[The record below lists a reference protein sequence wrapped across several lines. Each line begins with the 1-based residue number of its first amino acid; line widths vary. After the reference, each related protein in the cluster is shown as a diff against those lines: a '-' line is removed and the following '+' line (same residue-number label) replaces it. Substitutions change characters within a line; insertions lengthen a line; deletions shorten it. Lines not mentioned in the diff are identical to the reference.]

1 MSNLN
6 LEAIRSLKSSTPNL
20 SLLQEFKGWG
30 SLKDCFAQGNK
41 DYQELK
47 DLLTEDE
54 YTIAKNSILNAYYT
68 SPEVVSAIWDK
79 LISADFTTGK
89 VLEPSCGTGKFIS
102 LCPVKKDVEFFGV
115 ELDPIPAQI
124 AGLLNPDARIYNQ
137 DFSLVNFPDNYFD
150 LVIGNVPFEAY
161 KVHDPRYNALG
172 LSIHNYFIAKS
183 LDLVKEGGV
192 ICLITSPFTMDS
204 KNTNFREWLSKRAEL
219 ITVFRLPSEAFKASS
234 NTSVS
239 ADVLIL
245 RKNNNGDELKNWINT
260 VDYFYSEVQF
270 FPNTTSTYRCDITCN
285 EYWLQELQGR
295 AREQFSFNPKWNI
308 AHKLLGLPTVNKLYG
323 HGLSCS
329 INRGE
334 YDFLEGIKNVPIPQI
349 FSKSEEVKKEEDEV
363 ILIPQELQ
371 SAKLNSFVVYNNEA
385 YVRDQDE
392 LLKSSVSVD
401 KVKAF
406 KSLYSLTLDVINA
419 QKHLNDEELSHV
431 QAHLKNSYDNFKS
444 EYGELNSQRNI
455 KDLGNDPDFYL
466 VRTLEKI
473 KGKKVVGLADIFSKR
488 VIKQFNNS
496 ATPKTVEDAIILSLN
511 KFGAYNYDFMSLSL
525 GITKETLLNHL
536 VDKELI
542 YFNPNIEVNDYEPK
556 DKYLSGNVYQ
566 KLRDAIKYNLPQNIE
581 ALKKAQP
588 LPMLPS
594 PLSNAEDI
602 KFKCLME
609 LGIDWEE
616 LTDAQKDRVFSKKIE
631 AKIGASWIPKEI
643 YESFCYERL
652 NAQGMVSVSYITSPV
667 ATWYVEPKRSSD
679 YSEFGTKHLS
689 SYEILEKVLNNQNIF
704 VGIYSDKEVNREASV
719 VATEEARAKAS
730 LIKQEWEDWLWSSEE
745 RCVNLCKI
753 YNTKVNIYTSR
764 KYTGEWL
771 TLPGLNPNIKLRP
784 WQLNAIA
791 RIIENRATYLA
802 HDVGLGKSLVMI
814 CGIMELRRLGVCHK
828 PMLVCLNGTEQQ
840 LYNDFKNA
848 YPLSNVLISKGLSG
862 KEDKK
867 LFTASIKTGDFDCVI
882 LTHSQF
888 FQLSLSKEYQVQF
901 LEQERE
907 LLLNFINSDKELQN
921 PKSVGGKIL
930 KKRLD
935 VIDVSIFDAENPEL
949 NSLLVTPIDSGKNAK
964 GKKLTRAQK
973 EEIRKGKSIDALNL
987 RILESKRKYDHID
1000 FEGITDCLV
1009 IDEVHAFKNLAV
1021 ITKLM
1026 NVRGIPTNYSQRAT
1040 DTYTKIL
1047 YTLDNLLNNVVRN
1060 TVGNNGRVIGATG
1073 TVFSN
1078 TLAEIY
1084 NWQRMFQLPLLKELG
1099 IDAFDAWVSQFAEVV
1114 SSAEISPEGIYKSK
1128 TRLKKFSNLSVLH
1141 NTMSQFVDIVTFDMI
1156 GAKAGREHGLI
1167 RPEGKFIDII
1177 AAPSNRQLEFLSEA
1191 LKRAGAIQNGDVDP
1205 TEDNFLKLTTD
1216 LTKAALSMR
1225 LLGDK
1230 SEARESKLHDVA
1242 YNIHKIWL
1250 ETKEFNGVQLAFCDF
1265 STPKNT
1271 VKTSSKIRT
1280 LLINNGGNKEDI
1292 KELMKNGDIEA
1303 LSYALPDEL
1312 NTLIEELVLKLKLSK
1327 FLIPQITNIVEAGRK
1342 VSYNVY
1348 EYVKSLLLLL
1358 GVPESEI
1365 EFIHAHNGAKRA
1377 KLFDKVNN
1385 GEVRVLLGSTSKLGT
1400 GCNVH
1405 KNGLWALHHIDAP
1418 WRPSDIEQ
1426 REGRGIRQLN
1436 GENLGKTLGA
1446 VLVFR
1451 YITER
1456 LDALR
1461 WQTLQW
1467 KQEATKSF
1475 LNGADIDSLED
1486 VDDVCVTFAQV
1497 KSLAT
1502 GNPLLIEE
1510 ANLQQEL
1517 NSLLIQ
1523 ERSHSQQQLGI
1534 AGEISRASNKIKSIL
1549 EKMDAVEIDIKSLAE
1564 TERLTRRISEEEEE
1578 LQAKIQGDEND
1589 LNGLKALLEKATAA
1603 QDEKYIKIYSDAVAQ
1618 SKLVIKELKAKAKEF
1633 ITEEDKTQEAKLKLE
1648 NDAINGQFSLLS
1660 KDAGIAHGTT
1670 RLAGSYRGL
1679 EIYATNFGSSL
1690 NYAVRST
1697 YSKNSYGFPFRVSQD
1712 RLITLNRTNPLQSL
1726 DKWVDELPHYLKR
1739 LENELEGAKTELN
1752 RSESIKGKIFYGL
1765 GRLNEVQVRLMEIRE
1780 IMANNNNVLNIS
1792 LSSDDEECAGE
1803 YVEMGED
1810 LSSDNVNVDL
1820 AIVEDLKSLSFEDY
1834 CGEKNIPNYI
1844 NDIISPQLKEL
1855 RVIRLTKCLEL
1866 SCQENNLMRVALI
1879 YKSCKD
1885 YPEHWIKALKAL
1897 SLDNK
1902 KICIK
1907 TLAKLKAVA

>member
-1 MSNLN
+1 MYANLN
-6 LEAIRSLKSSTPNL
+6 LEAIKSLKSSNPDL
-20 SLLQEFKGWG
+20 SLLSEFKGWG
-30 SLKDCFAQGNK
+30 SLKDCFAEGHK

-47 DLLTEDE
+47 DLLTADE
-54 YTIAKNSILNAYYT
+54 YELAKSSILNAYYT
-68 SPEVVSAIWDK
+68 SNEVISGLWDK
-79 LISADFTTGK
+79 LITAGFTGGK
-89 VLEPSCGTGKFIS
+89 VLEPSCGTGKFLS
-102 LCPVKKDVEFFGV
+102 LCPLKNNVEFTGV

-124 AGLLNPDARIYNQ
+124 AGLLNPNSKIYNSP
-137 DFSLVNFPDNYFD
+137 FEEVSFPDNYFD
-150 LVIGNVPFEAY
+150 LVIGNVPFGAY
-161 KVHDPRYNALG
+161 KVHDPRYNALD

-192 ICLITSPFTMDS
+192 ICLITSPYTLDS

-219 ITVFRLPSEAFKASS
+219 ITVFRLPSEAFKTS
-234 NTSVS
+234 NTEVS

-245 RKNNNGDELKNWINT
+245 KKTSNGDELKNWINT
-260 VDYFYSEVQF
+260 SEYPYSEVQF
-270 FPNTTSTYRCDITCN
+270 FPNTTYRCDITCN
-285 EYWLQELQGR
+285 EYWINELQGR
-295 AREQFSFNPKWNI
+295 AREQFSFNPKYLPPW
-308 AHKLLGLPTVNKLYG
+308 KLLGLPTVNKLYG

-329 INRGE
+329 DNKGS
-334 YDFLEGIKNVPIPQI
+334 YNFLEGIKNVPVPSNLFNLLEI
-349 FSKSEEVKKEEDEV
+349 KKDEV
-363 ILIPQELQ
+363 ILIPSELQ
-371 SAKLNSFVVYNNEA
+371 NSKLNSFVIHNDLV
-385 YVRDQDE
+385 YVREQDV
-392 LLKSSVSVD
+392 LVKSQINID

-406 KSLYSLTLDVINA
+406 KSLHTLTLDVINA
-419 QKHLNDEELSHV
+419 QKHLVDNELSHI
-431 QAHLKNSYDNFKS
+431 QNHLKNSYDNFKCA
-444 EYGELNSQRNI
+444 YGELNSQKNV
-455 KDLGNDPDFYL
+455 KELGNDPDFYL
-466 VRTLEKI
+466 VRTLEKT
-473 KGKKVVGLADIFSKR
+473 KGKKVIGLADIFSRR
-488 VIKQFNNS
+488 VIAKFSND
-496 ATPKTVEDAIILSLN
+496 AAPKTVEDAIILSLN
-511 KFGAYNYDFMSLSL
+511 KFGNYNYKFMATSLN
-525 GITKETLLNHL
+525 INKEELTTLM
-536 VDKELI
+536 VDKGLI
-542 YFNPNIEVNDYEPK
+542 FFNPTLNGGEHEPR
-556 DKYLSGNVYQ
+556 DKYLSGNVYS
-566 KLRDAIKYNLPQNIE
+566 KLEDAIKYNLLGNIE
-581 ALKKAQP
+581 ALKKVQP
-588 LPMLPS
+588 LPMLPTT
-594 PLSNAEDI
+594 NEDI
-602 KFKCLME
+602 KFKCLLE
-609 LGIDWEE
+609 LGINWEE
-616 LTDAQKDRVFSKKIE
+616 LPTEVQNRIFSKRID
-631 AKIGASWIPKEI
+631 AKIGASWIPPHI
-643 YESFCYERL
+643 YSQFCYERL

-689 SYEILEKVLNNQNIF
+689 SYEILEKVLNNQEIK
-704 VGIYSDKEVNREASV
+704 VTIYSDKEVNREDSV

-730 LIKQEWEDWLWSSEE
+730 LIKQEWKDWLWSSEE

-753 YNTKVNIYTSR
+753 YNTEVNVYTAR
-764 KYTGEWL
+764 KYDGSWL
-771 TLPGLNPNIKLRP
+771 ELPGLNPKIKLRP

-814 CGIMELRRLGVCHK
+814 CGIMELRRLGICHK

-840 LYNDFKNA
+840 LYNDFKDA
-848 YPLSNVLISKGLSG
+848 YPLANILISKGLSS

-867 LFTASIKTGDFDCVI
+867 LFTASIKTGDFDCVL

-888 FQLSLSKEYQVQF
+888 FQLSLGKEYQVQF

-907 LLLNFINSDKELQN
+907 LLLNFINSDRELQN

-930 KKRLD
+930 KKRLES
-935 VIDVSIFDAENPEL
+935 VEMSIFDAENPEL
-949 NSLLVTPIDSGKNAK
+949 NNLTVVSADSGKNAK

-987 RILESKRKYDHID
+987 KILESKRKYDHVT

-1009 IDEVHAFKNLAV
+1009 IDEVHQFKNLAV

-1026 NVRGIPTNYSQRAT
+1026 NVRGIPTSHSQRAT

-1047 YTLDNLLNNVVRN
+1047 YTLDNLLNKAVKNS
-1060 TVGNNGRVIGATG
+1060 VGNGRVIGATG
-1073 TVFSN
+1073 TIFSN

-1191 LKRAGAIQNGDVDP
+1191 LKRAEAIQNGDIDP

-1242 YNIHKIWL
+1242 YNIHRIWE

-1271 VKTSSKIRT
+1271 VKTSAKIKN
-1280 LLINNGGNKEDI
+1280 LLVNSGANKEDV
-1292 KELMKNGDIEA
+1292 KELMKSGDIEA
-1303 LSYALPDEL
+1303 LSYALP
-1312 NTLIEELVLKLKLSK
+1312 EELPLLTEELILKLKLSK
-1327 FLIPQITNIVEAGRK
+1327 FLIPRISSIIEAGK
-1342 VSYNVY
+1342 KISYNVY

-1358 GVPESEI
+1358 GIPENEI

-1405 KNGLWALHHIDAP
+1405 KGGLWALHHIDAP

-1436 GENLGKTLGA
+1436 GEYLGKTLGA

-1451 YITER
+1451 YITEK

-1486 VDDVCVTFAQV
+1486 VDDVCLTFAQV

-1510 ANLQQEL
+1510 TNLQNEL

-1534 AGEISRASNKIKSIL
+1534 TGEISRASNKIKSIL

-1589 LNGLKALLEKATAA
+1589 LNGLKALLEKATTAK
-1603 QDEKYIKIYSDAVAQ
+1603 DEKYVEIYSNAINE
-1618 SKLVIKELKAKAKEF
+1618 SKLRIKELKTKVKEF
-1633 ITEEDKTQEAKLKLE
+1633 LTEEDKVQEAKLKQE
-1648 NDAINGQFSLLS
+1648 SNAISAQFSLLS

-1690 NYAVRST
+1690 NYAIEST
-1697 YSKNSYGFPFRVSQD
+1697 YSKKSYGFPFRVSQD

-1739 LENELEGAKTELN
+1739 LENELEGAKVELN
-1752 RSESIKGKIFYGL
+1752 RAESIKGKIFYGL

-1780 IMANNNNVLNIS
+1780 IMADNKNVLNVNHGDCEGENENS
-1792 LSSDDEECAGE
+1792 AEEYLE
-1803 YVEMGED
+1803 DD
-1810 LSSDNVNVDL
+1810 LSSTEVGVNL
-1820 AIVEDLKSLSFEDY
+1820 EIVEELKNLTFEDY
-1834 CGEKNIPNYI
+1834 CSEKNIPDYVSN
-1844 NDIISPQLKEL
+1844 IIAPQLKEL
-1855 RVIRLTKCLEL
+1855 RIIKLTRSLEV

>member
-20 SLLQEFKGWG
+20 SLLQELKGWG
-30 SLKDCFAQGNK
+30 SLKDCFAEGHK

-47 DLLTEDE
+47 DLLTADE
-54 YTIAKNSILNAYYT
+54 YELARRSILNAYYT
-68 SPEVVSAIWDK
+68 SNEVISGLWDK
-79 LISADFTTGK
+79 LITAGFTGGK
-89 VLEPSCGTGKFIS
+89 VLEPSCGTGKFIN

-124 AGLLNPDARIYNQ
+124 AGLLNPTAKIYNSP
-137 DFSLVNFPDNYFD
+137 FEEVSFPDNYFD
-150 LVIGNVPFEAY
+150 LVIGNVPFGAY
-161 KVHDPRYNALG
+161 KVHDPRYNALD

-204 KNTNFREWLSKRAEL
+204 KNTNFREWLSKSSEL
-219 ITVFRLPSEAFKASS
+219 ITAFRLPSEAFKTSS
-234 NTSVS
+234 NTEVS

-323 HGLSCS
+323 TGLSCS
-329 INRGE
+329 DNKGG
-334 YDFLEGIKNVPIPQI
+334 YDFLEGIKNVPVPQI
-349 FSKSEEVKKEEDEV
+349 FSNEGVKKEEGRV

-371 SAKLNSFVVYNNEA
+371 SAKLNSFVILNNEV
-385 YVRDQDE
+385 YIREQDE
-392 LLKSSVSVD
+392 LIKSSVNID
-401 KVKAF
+401 KVNAF
-406 KSLYSLTLDVINA
+406 KSLHTLTLDVINA
-419 QKHLNDEELSHV
+419 QKHLVDNELSHV
-431 QAHLKNSYDNFKS
+431 QLHLKNSYDNFKS
-444 EYGELNSQRNI
+444 EYGELNSARNI
-455 KDLGNDPDFYL
+455 KELSQDPDFYL
-466 VRTLEKI
+466 VRTLEKL
-473 KGKKVVGLADIFSKR
+473 KGKKVIGLADVFSKR
-488 VIKQFNNS
+488 VIKQFDNTT
-496 ATPKTVEDAIILSLN
+496 APKTVEDAIILSLN
-511 KFGAYNYDFMSLSL
+511 KFGNYNYEFMSNSL
-525 GITKETLLNHL
+525 NINKEELTTLM
-536 VDKELI
+536 VDKGLI
-542 YFNPNIEVNDYEPK
+542 YFNPSIEVNDYEEK
-556 DKYLSGNVYQ
+556 DKYLSGNVYA
-566 KLRDAIKYNLPQNIE
+566 KLVDAIKYDLKNNVE
-581 ALKKAQP
+581 ALKKVQP
-588 LPMLPS
+588 LPMLPTT
-594 PLSNAEDI
+594 NEDI
-602 KFKCLME
+602 KFKCLLE
-609 LGIDWEE
+609 LGINWEE
-616 LTDAQKDRVFSKKIE
+616 LPTEVQNRIFSKRID
-631 AKIGASWIPKEI
+631 AKIGASWIPPHI
-643 YESFCYERL
+643 YSQFCYERL

-730 LIKQEWEDWLWSSEE
+730 LIKQEWKDWLWSSEE
-745 RCVNLCKI
+745 RCVLLCKI
-753 YNTKVNIYTSR
+753 YNTEVNVYTAR
-764 KYTGEWL
+764 KYDGSWL
-771 TLPGLNPNIKLRP
+771 ELPGLNPKIKLRP

-814 CGIMELRRLGVCHK
+814 CGIMELRRLGICHK

-840 LYNDFKNA
+840 LYNDFKDA
-848 YPLSNVLISKGLSG
+848 YPLANILISKGLSS

-907 LLLNFINSDKELQN
+907 LLLNFINSDRELQN

-930 KKRLD
+930 KKRLES
-935 VIDVSIFDAENPEL
+935 VEMSIFDAENPEL
-949 NSLLVTPIDSGKNAK
+949 NNLTVVSADSGKNAK

-987 RILESKRKYDHID
+987 KILESKRKYDHVT

-1009 IDEVHAFKNLAV
+1009 IDEVHQFKNLAV

-1026 NVRGIPTNYSQRAT
+1026 NVRGIPTSHSQRAT

-1047 YTLDNLLNNVVRN
+1047 YTLDNLLNKAVKNS
-1060 TVGNNGRVIGATG
+1060 VGNGRVIGATG
-1073 TVFSN
+1073 TIFSN

-1114 SSAEISPEGIYKSK
+1114 SSAEISPEGVYKIK

-1156 GAKAGREHGLI
+1156 GAGNGKEHGLI
-1167 RPEGKFIDII
+1167 RPEGRFIDII
-1177 AAPSNRQLEFLSEA
+1177 ATPSDPQLLFLKNA
-1191 LKRAGAIQNGDVDP
+1191 MKRADAIQSGDVDP

-1242 YNIHKIWL
+1242 YNIFHIWQ

-1475 LNGADIDSLED
+1475 LNGADIDCLED
-1486 VDDVCVTFAQV
+1486 VDDVCYSFAQV

-1510 ANLQQEL
+1510 TNLQNEL

-1534 AGEISRASNKIKSIL
+1534 TGEISRASNKIKSIL

-1589 LNGLKALLEKATAA
+1589 LNGLKALLEKATTAK
-1603 QDEKYIKIYSDAVAQ
+1603 DEKYVEIYSNAINE
-1618 SKLVIKELKAKAKEF
+1618 SKLRIKELKTKVKEF
-1633 ITEEDKTQEAKLKLE
+1633 LTEEDKVQEAKLKQE
-1648 NDAINGQFSLLS
+1648 SNAISAQFSLLS

-1690 NYAVRST
+1690 NYAIEST
-1697 YSKNSYGFPFRVSQD
+1697 YSKKSYGFPFRVSQD

-1780 IMANNNNVLNIS
+1780 IMANNKNVLNVNHG
-1792 LSSDDEECAGE
+1792 DCDGENENGTEEYLE
-1803 YVEMGED
+1803 DD
-1810 LSSDNVNVDL
+1810 LSSTEVGVNL
-1820 AIVEDLKSLSFEDY
+1820 EIVEELKNLTFEDY
-1834 CGEKNIPNYI
+1834 CSEKNIPDYVSN
-1844 NDIISPQLKEL
+1844 IIAPQLKEL
-1855 RVIRLTKCLEL
+1855 RIIKLTRSLEV

-1879 YKSCKD
+1879 YKSCRD
-1885 YPEHWIKALKAL
+1885 YPQHWTAALKAL
-1897 SLDNK
+1897 SLENK
-1902 KICIK
+1902 KVCIK

>member
-20 SLLQEFKGWG
+20 SLLQSFKGWG
-30 SLKDCFAQGNK
+30 SLKDCFAEGHK

-47 DLLTEDE
+47 DLLTADE
-54 YTIAKNSILNAYYT
+54 YELARRSILNAYYT
-68 SPEVVSAIWDK
+68 SNEVISGLWDK
-79 LISADFTTGK
+79 LITAGFSGGK
-89 VLEPSCGTGKFIS
+89 VLEPSCGTGKFLS
-102 LCPVKKDVEFFGV
+102 LCPLKNNVEFTGV

-124 AGLLNPDARIYNQ
+124 AGLLNPNSKIYNSP
-137 DFSLVNFPDNYFD
+137 FEEVSFPDNYFD
-150 LVIGNVPFEAY
+150 LVIGNVPFGAY
-161 KVHDPRYNALG
+161 KVHDPRYNALD

-204 KNTNFREWLSKRAEL
+204 KNTNFREWLSKSSEL
-219 ITVFRLPSEAFKASS
+219 ITAFRLPSEAFKASS

-245 RKNNNGDELKNWINT
+245 RKCISANGHYSWDDAIITEEYKYSQKN
-260 VDYFYSEVQF
+260 F
-270 FPNTTSTYRCDITCN
+270 FDLPSWGENFRAEITCN
-285 EYWLQELQGR
+285 KYWINELTDR
-295 AREQFSFNPKWNI
+295 VSCDCFYPHR
-308 AHKLLGLPTVNKLYG
+308 LLGLPTVNKLYG
-323 HGLSCS
+323 TGLSCS
-329 INRGE
+329 DNKGG
-334 YDFLEGIKNVPIPQI
+334 YDFLEGIKNVPVPQI
-349 FSKSEEVKKEEDEV
+349 FSNEGVKKEEGRV

-371 SAKLNSFVVYNNEA
+371 SAKLNSFVILNNEV
-385 YVRDQDE
+385 YIREQDE
-392 LLKSSVSVD
+392 LIKSSVNID
-401 KVKAF
+401 KVNAF
-406 KSLYSLTLDVINA
+406 KSLHTLTLDVINA
-419 QKHLNDEELSHV
+419 QKHLVDNELSHV
-431 QAHLKNSYDNFKS
+431 QLHLKNSYDNFKS
-444 EYGELNSQRNI
+444 EYGELNSARNI
-455 KDLGNDPDFYL
+455 KELSQDPDFYL
-466 VRTLEKI
+466 VRTLEKV
-473 KGKKVVGLADIFSKR
+473 KGKKVIGLADVFSKR
-488 VIKQFNNS
+488 VIKQFDNTT
-496 ATPKTVEDAIILSLN
+496 APKTVEDAIILSLN
-511 KFGAYNYDFMSLSL
+511 KFGNYNYEFMSNSL
-525 GITKETLLNHL
+525 NINKEELTTLM
-536 VDKELI
+536 VDKGLI
-542 YFNPNIEVNDYEPK
+542 YFNPSIEVNDYEEK
-556 DKYLSGNVYQ
+556 DKYLSGNVYA
-566 KLRDAIKYNLPQNIE
+566 KLVDAIKYDLKNNVE
-581 ALKKAQP
+581 ALKKVQP
-588 LPMLPS
+588 LPMLPTT
-594 PLSNAEDI
+594 NEDI
-602 KFKCLME
+602 KFKCLLE
-609 LGIDWEE
+609 LGINWEE
-616 LTDAQKDRVFSKKIE
+616 LPTEVQNRIFSKRID
-631 AKIGASWIPKEI
+631 AKIGASWIPPHI
-643 YESFCYERL
+643 YSQFCYERL

-689 SYEILEKVLNNQNIF
+689 SYEILEKVLNNQDIKVTVSEN
-704 VGIYSDKEVNREASV
+704 KKVNKEASV

-730 LIKQEWEDWLWSSEE
+730 LIKQEWKDWLWSSEE
-745 RCVNLCKI
+745 RCVLLCKI
-753 YNTKVNIYTSR
+753 YNTEVNVYTAR
-764 KYTGEWL
+764 KYDGSWL
-771 TLPGLNPNIKLRP
+771 ELPGLNPKIKLRP

-814 CGIMELRRLGVCHK
+814 CGIMELRRLGICHK

-840 LYNDFKNA
+840 LYNDFKDA
-848 YPLSNVLISKGLSG
+848 YPLANILISKGLSS

-867 LFTASIKTGDFDCVI
+867 LFTASIKTGDFDCVL

-888 FQLSLSKEYQVQF
+888 FQLSLGKEYQVQF

-907 LLLNFINSDKELQN
+907 LLLNFINSDRELQN

-930 KKRLD
+930 KKRLES
-935 VIDVSIFDAENPEL
+935 VEMSIFDAENPEL
-949 NSLLVTPIDSGKNAK
+949 NNLTVVSADSGKNAK
-964 GKKLTRAQK
+964 GKKLTCAQK

-987 RILESKRKYDHID
+987 KILESKRKYDHVT

-1009 IDEVHAFKNLAV
+1009 IDEVHQFKNLAV
-1021 ITKLM
+1021 KTELM
-1026 NVRGIPTNYSQRAT
+1026 NVRGIPTSHSQRAT

-1047 YTLDNLLNNVVRN
+1047 YTLDDLLNKAVKN
-1060 TVGNNGRVIGATG
+1060 TVGNGRVIGATG
-1073 TVFSN
+1073 TIFSN

-1114 SSAEISPEGIYKSK
+1114 SSAEISPEGVYKSK
-1128 TRLKKFSNLSVLH
+1128 KRLKKFSNLSVLH

-1177 AAPSNRQLEFLSEA
+1177 AAPSNRQLEFLSGA
-1191 LKRAGAIQNGDVDP
+1191 LKRAEAIQNGDIDP

-1271 VKTSSKIRT
+1271 VKTSAKIKN
-1280 LLINNGGNKEDI
+1280 LLINNGGNKKDV
-1292 KELMKNGDIEA
+1292 KELMKSGDIEA
-1303 LSYALPDEL
+1303 LSYALP
-1312 NTLIEELVLKLKLSK
+1312 EELPLLTEELILKLKLSK
-1327 FLIPQITNIVEAGRK
+1327 FLIPQISSIIEAGK
-1342 VSYNVY
+1342 KISYNVY

-1358 GVPESEI
+1358 GIPENEI

-1405 KNGLWALHHIDAP
+1405 KGGLWALHHIDAP

-1436 GENLGKTLGA
+1436 GEYLGLCLKN

-1510 ANLQQEL
+1510 TNLQQEL

-1589 LNGLKALLEKATAA
+1589 LNGLKALLEKATTAK
-1603 QDEKYIKIYSDAVAQ
+1603 DEKYVEIYSNAINE
-1618 SKLVIKELKAKAKEF
+1618 SKLRIKELKTKVKEF
-1633 ITEEDKTQEAKLKLE
+1633 LTEEDKVQEAKLKQE
-1648 NDAINGQFSLLS
+1648 SNAISAQFSLLG

-1690 NYAVRST
+1690 NYAIEST
-1697 YSKNSYGFPFRVSQD
+1697 YSQKSYGFPFRVSQD

-1780 IMANNNNVLNIS
+1780 IMADNKNVLNVNHGDREGENENS
-1792 LSSDDEECAGE
+1792 AEEYLE
-1803 YVEMGED
+1803 DD
-1810 LSSDNVNVDL
+1810 LSSTEVGVNL
-1820 AIVEDLKSLSFEDY
+1820 EIVEELKNLTFEDY
-1834 CGEKNIPNYI
+1834 CSEKNIPDYVSN
-1844 NDIISPQLKEL
+1844 IIAPQLKEL
-1855 RVIRLTKCLEL
+1855 RIIKLTRSLEV

-1879 YKSCKD
+1879 YKSCRD
-1885 YPEHWIKALKAL
+1885 YPQHWTAALKAL
-1897 SLDNK
+1897 SLENK
-1902 KICIK
+1902 KVCIK

>member
-1 MSNLN
+1 MYANPN

-20 SLLQEFKGWG
+20 NLLSEFKGWG
-30 SLKDCFAQGNK
+30 SLKDVFAEGNK
-41 DYQELK
+41 DYHELK
-47 DLLTEDE
+47 SLLTEEE
-54 YTIAKNSILNAYYT
+54 YNLAKGSILNAHYT
-68 SPEVVSAIWDK
+68 SDDVIWELWQK
-79 LISADFTTGK
+79 IEEMGFVGGK

-102 LCPVKKDVEFFGV
+102 GCSTYLRKNTEFYGI

-124 AGLLNPDARIYNQ
+124 AGLLNPAAKIYNQ
-137 DFSLVNFPDNYFD
+137 DFSLVSFPDNYFD
-150 LVIGNVPFEAY
+150 LIIGNVPFGAY
-161 KVHDPRYNALG
+161 KIHDPRYNALD

-183 LDLVKEGGV
+183 LDLVREGGV
-192 ICLITSPFTMDS
+192 LCLITSPFTMDS
-204 KNTNFREWLSKRAEL
+204 KNAKFREYLAKKSEL
-219 ITVFRLPSEAFKASS
+219 ITAFRLPSEAFKTSS
-234 NTSVS
+234 NTEVS

-245 RKNNNGDELKNWINT
+245 KKSSNGDELKNWINS
-260 VDYFYSEVQF
+260 VEYNYSQQSF
-270 FPNTTSTYRCDITCN
+270 FSDSERFTSEITCN
-285 EYWLQELQGR
+285 EYWLRELQGR
-295 AREQFSFNPKWNI
+295 AREQFSFNPKYAY

-329 INRGE
+329 DNKGE
-334 YDFLEGIKNVPIPQI
+334 YNFLEKIKEVPVPQI
-349 FSKSEEVKKEEDEV
+349 FSKEEVKKDEV
-363 ILIPQELQ
+363 ILIPAELQ
-371 SAKLNSFVVYNNEA
+371 SAKLNSFVFYRGNLFIRE
-385 YVRDQDE
+385 QDE
-392 LLKSSVSVD
+392 LVCTAVDNSKVVS
-401 KVKAF
+401 F
-406 KSLYSLTLDVINA
+406 KSLHKLTLDVIEA
-419 QKHLNDEELSHV
+419 QKNLNDEELSFT
-431 QAHLKNSYDNFKS
+431 QELLKLAYENFKLM
-444 EYGELNSQRNI
+444 YGELTSQRNI

-466 VRTLEKI
+466 VRTLEKT
-473 KGKKVVGLADIFSKR
+473 KNRKVIGLADIFSKR
-488 VIKQFNNS
+488 VIAKFSNN
-496 ATPKTVEDAIILSLN
+496 AAPKTVEDAVILSLN
-511 KFGAYNYDFMSLSL
+511 KFGAYNYEFMATSLN
-525 GITKETLLNHL
+525 ITKEELIKTLE
-536 VDKELI
+536 DKELI
-542 YFNPNIEVNDYEPK
+542 YFNPSIEINDYEEK

-566 KLRDAIKYNLPQNIE
+566 KLKDAEKYNLPRNIE
-581 ALKKAQP
+581 ALKKVQP

-594 PLSNAEDI
+594 PTVNSEDI

-609 LGIDWEE
+609 LGINWEN
-616 LTDAQKDRVFSKKIE
+616 LTPEVQTRIFSKKIE
-631 AKIGASWIPKEI
+631 AKIGASWIPAKF
-643 YESFCYERL
+643 YEAFCYEQL
-652 NAQGMVSVSYITSPV
+652 NAQGIVNISYIASPV
-667 ATWYVEPKRSSD
+667 ATWYVDPRKSGD
-679 YSEFGTKHLS
+679 NSEFGTKHLS
-689 SYEILEKVLNNQNIF
+689 SYEILEKVLNNQEIK
-704 VGIYSDKEVNREASV
+704 VTIYSDKEIDREASV
-719 VATEEARAKAS
+719 VATEEARAKSS
-730 LIKQEWEDWLWSSEE
+730 LIKQEWKDWLWSSEE
-745 RCVNLCKI
+745 RCLELCKI
-753 YNTKVNIYTSR
+753 YNTTVNIYTSR
-764 KYTGEWL
+764 KYDGNWL
-771 TLPGLNPNIKLRP
+771 ELPGLNPSIKLRP

-814 CGIMELRRLGVCHK
+814 CGIMELRRLGICHK

-848 YPLSNVLISKGLSG
+848 YPLANVLISKGLSS

-935 VIDVSIFDAENPEL
+935 VIDISIFDAENPEL
-949 NSLLVTPIDSGKNAK
+949 NSLTVVSKEDNKSK
-964 GKKLTRAQK
+964 GKKLTRQQK

-1009 IDEVHAFKNLAV
+1009 IDEVHQFKNLAV
-1021 ITKLM
+1021 VTKLM
-1026 NVRGIPTNYSQRAT
+1026 NVRGIPTAYSQRAT

-1047 YTLDNLLNNVVRN
+1047 YTLDNLLNKAIKN
-1060 TVGNNGRVIGATG
+1060 TVGNGRVIGATG
-1073 TVFSN
+1073 TIFSN

-1084 NWQRMFQLPLLKELG
+1084 NWQRMFQLTLLKELG

-1114 SSAEISPEGIYKSK
+1114 SSAEISPEGVYKIK

-1156 GAKAGREHGLI
+1156 GAKGGREHGLV
-1167 RPEGKFIDII
+1167 RPEGIFIDII
-1177 AAPSNRQLEFLSEA
+1177 ATPSNRQLEFLSEA
-1191 LKRAGAIQNGDVDP
+1191 LKRAKKIQDGDVDP
-1205 TEDNFLKLTTD
+1205 TEDNFLKLTSD

-1230 SEARESKLHDVA
+1230 QEARESKLHDVA

-1250 ETKEFNGVQLAFCDF
+1250 ETKEFNGTQLAFCDF

-1271 VKTSSKIRT
+1271 VKTSSKIRY
-1280 LLINNGGNKEDI
+1280 LLINNGGNKEEI
-1292 KELMKNGDIEA
+1292 KTLGDEIEA
-1303 LSYALPDEL
+1303 LSYALPEEL
-1312 NTLIEELVLKLKLSK
+1312 PTLIEELVLKLKLSK
-1327 FLIPQITNIVEAGRK
+1327 FLIPQIQNIVEAGK
-1342 VSYNVY
+1342 KISYNVY

-1377 KLFDKVNN
+1377 KLFDRVNA
-1385 GEVRVLLGSTSKLGT
+1385 GEVRILLGSTSKLGT

-1436 GENLGKTLGA
+1436 GENLGKTLDNC
-1446 VLVFR
+1446 LVFR

-1486 VDDVCVTFAQV
+1486 VDDVCYSFAQV

-1510 ANLQQEL
+1510 TNLQNEL

-1534 AGEISRASNKIKSIL
+1534 SGDISRATNRIKEIL
-1549 EKMDAVEIDIKSLAE
+1549 NNIDAVELDIKFLAE

-1578 LQAKIQGDEND
+1578 LLAKISANEQD
-1589 LNGLKALLEKATAA
+1589 LNGLKALLEKATKA
-1603 QDEKYIKIYSDAVAQ
+1603 QDSKYVEIYSNAINE
-1618 SKLVIKELKAKAKEF
+1618 SKLRIKELKTKVKEF
-1633 ITEEDKTQEAKLKLE
+1633 LTEEDKLQEARLKQE
-1648 NDAINGQFSLLS
+1648 SGAISGQFALLS

-1670 RLAGSYRGL
+1670 RLAGSYRNL

-1697 YSKNSYGFPFRVSQD
+1697 FSKNTYGFPFKISQD
-1712 RLITLNRTNPLQSL
+1712 RFLSLNRTNPLQSL
-1726 DKWVDELPHYLKR
+1726 DKWVDELPTYLVR
-1739 LENELEGAKTELN
+1739 LNGELERVRIELN
-1752 RSESIKGKIFYGL
+1752 RAESIKGKIFHGL
-1765 GRLNEVQVRLMEIRE
+1765 GRLNEVQARLMEIRE
-1780 IMANNNNVLNIS
+1780 EMANDNNVLNV
-1792 LSSDDEECAGE
+1792 SSSSCDDNEECNIGE
-1803 YVEMGED
+1803 YLED
-1810 LSSDNVNVDL
+1810 ELSSDNVNVDL
-1820 AIVEDLKSLSFEDY
+1820 AIVEELKNLSFEDY

-1844 NDIISPQLKEL
+1844 SDFITPQLKEL
-1855 RVIRLTKCLEL
+1855 RVIKLTRCLEL
-1866 SCQENNLMRVALI
+1866 SCKENNLMRVAMI

-1885 YPEHWIKALKAL
+1885 YPQHWASALKSL
-1897 SLDNK
+1897 SLEEK
-1902 KICIK
+1902 KVCIK
-1907 TLAKLKAVA
+1907 TLAKLKSAV

>member
-20 SLLQEFKGWG
+20 SLLQSFKGWG
-30 SLKDCFAQGNK
+30 SLKDCFAEGHK

-47 DLLTEDE
+47 DLLTADE
-54 YTIAKNSILNAYYT
+54 YELARRSILNAYYT
-68 SPEVVSAIWDK
+68 SNEVISGLWDK
-79 LISADFTTGK
+79 LITAGFTGGK

-150 LVIGNVPFEAY
+150 LVIGNVPFGNY
-161 KVHDPRYNALG
+161 KIHDSRYDALD

-183 LDLVKEGGV
+183 LDLVREGGV

-204 KNTNFREWLSKRAEL
+204 KNTKFREWLSKRSEL
-219 ITVFRLPSEAFKASS
+219 VTAFRLPSEAFKASS

-245 RKNNNGDELKNWINT
+245 RKCISANGHYSWDDAIITEEYKYSQKN
-260 VDYFYSEVQF
+260 F
-270 FPNTTSTYRCDITCN
+270 FDLPSWGENFRAEITCN
-285 EYWLQELQGR
+285 KYWINELTDR
-295 AREQFSFNPKWNI
+295 VSCDCFYPHR
-308 AHKLLGLPTVNKLYG
+308 LLGLPTVNKLYG
-323 HGLSCS
+323 TGLSCS
-329 INRGE
+329 DNKGG
-334 YDFLEGIKNVPIPQI
+334 YDFLEGIKNVPVPQI
-349 FSKSEEVKKEEDEV
+349 FSNEGVKKEEGRV

-371 SAKLNSFVVYNNEA
+371 SAKLNSFVILNNEV
-385 YVRDQDE
+385 YIREQDE
-392 LLKSSVSVD
+392 LIKSSVNID
-401 KVKAF
+401 KVNAF
-406 KSLYSLTLDVINA
+406 KSLHTLTLDVINA
-419 QKHLNDEELSHV
+419 QKHLVDNELSHV
-431 QAHLKNSYDNFKS
+431 QQHLKNSYDNFKS
-444 EYGELNSQRNI
+444 EYGELNSARNI
-455 KDLGNDPDFYL
+455 KELSQDPDFYL
-466 VRTLEKI
+466 VRTLEKV
-473 KGKKVVGLADIFSKR
+473 KGKKVIGLADVFSKR
-488 VIKQFNNS
+488 VIKQFDNN
-496 ATPKTVEDAIILSLN
+496 AVPKTVEDAIILSLN
-511 KFGAYNYDFMSLSL
+511 KFGNYNYEFMSNSL
-525 GITKETLLNHL
+525 NINKEELTTLM
-536 VDKELI
+536 VDKGLI
-542 YFNPNIEVNDYEPK
+542 YFNPSIEVNDYEEK
-556 DKYLSGNVYQ
+556 DKYLSGNVYA
-566 KLRDAIKYNLPQNIE
+566 KLVDAIKYDLKNNVE
-581 ALKKAQP
+581 ALKKVQP
-588 LPMLPS
+588 LPMLPTT
-594 PLSNAEDI
+594 NEDI
-602 KFKCLME
+602 KFKCLLE
-609 LGIDWEE
+609 LGINWEE
-616 LTDAQKDRVFSKKIE
+616 LPTEVQNRIFSKRID
-631 AKIGASWIPKEI
+631 AKIGASWIPPHI
-643 YESFCYERL
+643 YSQFCYERL

-689 SYEILEKVLNNQNIF
+689 SYEILEKVLNNQEIKVTVSEN
-704 VGIYSDKEVNREASV
+704 KKVNKEASV

-745 RCVNLCKI
+745 RCVLLCKI
-753 YNTKVNIYTSR
+753 YNTEVNVYTAR
-764 KYTGEWL
+764 KYDGSWL
-771 TLPGLNPNIKLRP
+771 ELPGLNPKIKLRP

-814 CGIMELRRLGVCHK
+814 CGIMELRRLGICHK

-840 LYNDFKNA
+840 LYNDFKDA
-848 YPLSNVLISKGLSG
+848 YPLANILISKGLSS

-907 LLLNFINSDKELQN
+907 LLLNFINSDRELQN

-930 KKRLD
+930 KKRLES
-935 VIDVSIFDAENPEL
+935 VEMSIFDAENPEL
-949 NSLLVTPIDSGKNAK
+949 NNLTVVSADSGKNAK

-1047 YTLDNLLNNVVRN
+1047 YTLDNLLNKAVKN
-1060 TVGNNGRVIGATG
+1060 TVGNGRVIGATG
-1073 TVFSN
+1073 TIFSN

-1114 SSAEISPEGIYKSK
+1114 SSAEISPEGVYKSK

-1156 GAKAGREHGLI
+1156 GAGREHGLI

-1177 AAPSNRQLEFLSEA
+1177 AAPSNRQLEFLSGA
-1191 LKRAGAIQNGDVDP
+1191 LKRAEAIQNGDIDP

-1271 VKTSSKIRT
+1271 VKTSAKIKN
-1280 LLINNGGNKEDI
+1280 LLINNGGNKKDV
-1292 KELMKNGDIEA
+1292 KELMKSGDIEA
-1303 LSYALPDEL
+1303 LSYALP
-1312 NTLIEELVLKLKLSK
+1312 EELPLLTEELILKLKLSK
-1327 FLIPQITNIVEAGRK
+1327 FLIPQISSIIEAGK
-1342 VSYNVY
+1342 KISYNVY
-1348 EYVKSLLLLL
+1348 EYIKSLLLLL
-1358 GVPESEI
+1358 GIPENEI
-1365 EFIHAHNGAKRA
+1365 EFIHAHNGVKRS

-1405 KNGLWALHHIDAP
+1405 KGGLWALHHIDAP

-1436 GENLGKTLGA
+1436 GEYLGLCLKN

-1486 VDDVCVTFAQV
+1486 VDDVCLTFAQV

-1510 ANLQQEL
+1510 TNLQQEL

-1589 LNGLKALLEKATAA
+1589 LNGLKALLEKATTAK
-1603 QDEKYIKIYSDAVAQ
+1603 DEKYVEIYSNAINE
-1618 SKLVIKELKAKAKEF
+1618 SKLRIKELKTKVKEF
-1633 ITEEDKTQEAKLKLE
+1633 LTEEDKVQEAKLKQE
-1648 NDAINGQFSLLS
+1648 SNAISAQFSLLS

-1690 NYAVRST
+1690 NYAIEST
-1697 YSKNSYGFPFRVSQD
+1697 YSKKSYGFPFRVSQD

-1780 IMANNNNVLNIS
+1780 IMANNKNVLNVNHG
-1792 LSSDDEECAGE
+1792 DCDGENENGTEEYLE
-1803 YVEMGED
+1803 DD
-1810 LSSDNVNVDL
+1810 LSSTEVGVNL
-1820 AIVEDLKSLSFEDY
+1820 EIVEELKNLTFEDY
-1834 CGEKNIPNYI
+1834 CSEKNIPDYVSN
-1844 NDIISPQLKEL
+1844 IIAPQLKEL
-1855 RVIRLTKCLEL
+1855 RIIKLTRSLEV

-1879 YKSCKD
+1879 YKSCRD
-1885 YPEHWIKALKAL
+1885 YPQHWTAALKAL
-1897 SLDNK
+1897 SLENK
-1902 KICIK
+1902 KVCIK

>member
-6 LEAIRSLKSSTPNL
+6 IAAIKSLKSSTPNL
-20 SLLQEFKGWG
+20 ELLQEFKGWG
-30 SLKDCFAQGNK
+30 SLKDSFATENR
-41 DYQELK
+41 DCQELK
-47 DLLTEDE
+47 DLLTTNE
-54 YTIAKNSILNAYYT
+54 YELAKSSILNAHYT
-68 SPEVVSAIWDK
+68 SNEV
-79 LISADFTTGK
+79 ISALWAKLQDAGFSGGK
-89 VLEPSCGTGKFIS
+89 VLEPSCGTGKFLS
-102 LCPVKKDVEFFGV
+102 LCPQDIKESVEFTGV

-124 AGLLNPDARIYNQ
+124 AGLLNPNSKIYNSP
-137 DFSLVNFPDNYFD
+137 FEEVSFPDNYFD
-150 LVIGNVPFEAY
+150 LVIGNVPFGAY
-161 KVHDPRYNALG
+161 KVHDPRYNALN

-219 ITVFRLPSEAFKASS
+219 ITAFRLPSEAFKASS
-234 NTSVS
+234 NTEVS

-245 RKNNNGDELKNWINT
+245 RKCISANGHYSWDDAIITEEYKYSQKN
-260 VDYFYSEVQF
+260 F
-270 FPNTTSTYRCDITCN
+270 FDLPPWGENFRAEITCN
-285 EYWLQELQGR
+285 KYWINELTDR
-295 AREQFSFNPKWNI
+295 VSCDCFYPHR
-308 AHKLLGLPTVNKLYG
+308 LLGLPTINKLYG
-323 HGLSCS
+323 TGLSCS
-329 INRGE
+329 DNKGD
-334 YDFLEGIKNVPIPQI
+334 YDFLEGIKNVPVPQI
-349 FSKSEEVKKEEDEV
+349 FSNEGVKKEEGRV

-371 SAKLNSFVVYNNEA
+371 SAKLNSFVILNNEV
-385 YVRDQDE
+385 YIREQDE
-392 LLKSSVSVD
+392 LIKSSVNID
-401 KVKAF
+401 KVNAF
-406 KSLYSLTLDVINA
+406 KSLHTLTLDVINA
-419 QKHLNDEELSHV
+419 QKHLVDNELSHV
-431 QAHLKNSYDNFKS
+431 QLHLKNSYDNFKS
-444 EYGELNSQRNI
+444 EYGELNSARNI
-455 KDLGNDPDFYL
+455 KELSQDPDFYL
-466 VRTLEKI
+466 VRTLEKV
-473 KGKKVVGLADIFSKR
+473 KGKKVIGLADVFSKR
-488 VIKQFNNS
+488 VIKQFDNTT
-496 ATPKTVEDAIILSLN
+496 APKTVEDAIILSLN
-511 KFGAYNYDFMSLSL
+511 KFGNYNYEFMSNSL
-525 GITKETLLNHL
+525 NINKEELTTLM
-536 VDKELI
+536 VDKGLI
-542 YFNPNIEVNDYEPK
+542 YFNPSIEVNNYEER
-556 DKYLSGNVYQ
+556 DKYLSGNVYS
-566 KLRDAIKYNLPQNIE
+566 KLQDAIKYDLKNNVE

-588 LPMLPS
+588 LPMLPTT
-594 PLSNAEDI
+594 NEDI
-602 KFKCLME
+602 KFKCLLE
-609 LGIDWEE
+609 LGINWEE
-616 LTDAQKDRVFSKKIE
+616 LPTEIQNRVFSKKID
-631 AKIGASWIPKEI
+631 AKIGASWIPAHI
-643 YESFCYERL
+643 YSQFCYEIL
-652 NAQGMVSVSYITSPV
+652 HAQGMVSVSYIASPV
-667 ATWYVEPKRSSD
+667 ATWYIDPKRSSD
-679 YSEFGTKHLS
+679 YYEFGTKHLS
-689 SYEILEKVLNNQNIF
+689 SYEILEKVLNNQDIK
-704 VGIYSDKEVNREASV
+704 VAIYSDKELNREASV

-730 LIKQEWEDWLWSSEE
+730 LIKQEWKDWLWSCPE

-753 YNTKVNIYTSR
+753 YNTEVNVYTTR
-764 KYTGEWL
+764 KYDGSWL
-771 TLPGLNPNIKLRP
+771 ELPGLNPAIKLRP

-802 HDVGLGKSLVMI
+802 HDVGLGKSHIMI
-814 CGIMELRRLGVCHK
+814 CAIMELRRLGICHK

-840 LYNDFKNA
+840 LYNDFKDA
-848 YPLSNVLISKGLSG
+848 YPLANVLISNGLSS

-901 LEQERE
+901 LQQERE
-907 LLLNFINSDKELQN
+907 LLLNFINSDRELSN

-930 KKRLD
+930 KKRLES
-935 VIDVSIFDAENPEL
+935 VEMSIFDAENPEL
-949 NSLLVTPIDSGKNAK
+949 NNLTVVSADSGKNAK

-987 RILESKRKYDHID
+987 KILESKRKYDHVT

-1009 IDEVHAFKNLAV
+1009 IDEVHQFKNLAV
-1021 ITKLM
+1021 VTKLM
-1026 NVRGIPTNYSQRAT
+1026 NVRGIPTAHSQRAT

-1047 YTLDNLLNNVVRN
+1047 YVLDNLLNNVVRN
-1060 TVGNNGRVIGATG
+1060 TVGNNGYVIGATG
-1073 TVFSN
+1073 TIFSN

-1114 SSAEISPEGIYKSK
+1114 SSAEISPEGIYKIK

-1177 AAPSNRQLEFLSEA
+1177 AAPSNRQLEFLSGA
-1191 LKRAGAIQNGDVDP
+1191 LKRAEAIQNGDIDP

-1242 YNIHKIWL
+1242 YNIHKIWE

-1271 VKTSSKIRT
+1271 VKTSAKIKN
-1280 LLINNGGNKEDI
+1280 LLVNNGANKEDV
-1292 KELMKNGDIEA
+1292 KELMKSGDIES
-1303 LSYALPDEL
+1303 LSYALP
-1312 NTLIEELVLKLKLSK
+1312 EELPLLTEELILKLKLSK
-1327 FLIPQITNIVEAGRK
+1327 FLIPQISSIIEAGK
-1342 VSYNVY
+1342 KISYNVY

-1358 GVPESEI
+1358 GIPENEI

-1385 GEVRVLLGSTSKLGT
+1385 GQVRVLLGSTSKLGT

-1405 KNGLWALHHIDAP
+1405 KGGLWALHHIDAP

-1436 GENLGKTLGA
+1436 GEYLGLCLKN

-1451 YITER
+1451 YITEK

-1475 LNGADIDSLED
+1475 LNGALDSLED
-1486 VDDVCVTFAQV
+1486 VDDVCYSFAQV

-1510 ANLQQEL
+1510 TNLQNEL

-1523 ERSHSQQQLGI
+1523 ERSHGQQQLGI
-1534 AGEISRASNKIKSIL
+1534 SGEISRATAKIKSIL

-1578 LQAKIQGDEND
+1578 LQAKIQGGEND
-1589 LNGLKALLEKATAA
+1589 LSGLKALLEKATAA
-1603 QDEKYIKIYSDAVAQ
+1603 KDEKYVEIYSNAINE
-1618 SKLVIKELKAKAKEF
+1618 SKLRIKELKTKVKEF
-1633 ITEEDKTQEAKLKLE
+1633 LTEEDKAQELKLKQE
-1648 NDAINGQFSLLS
+1648 SNAISAQFSLLS
-1660 KDAGIAHGTT
+1660 KDAGIAHGTA

-1679 EIYATNFGSSL
+1679 KIYATNFGSSL
-1690 NYAVRST
+1690 NYAIKST
-1697 YSKNSYGFPFRVSQD
+1697 YSENSYGFPFRVSQD
-1712 RLITLNRTNPLQSL
+1712 RLITLNRTNPIQSI
-1726 DKWVDELPHYLKR
+1726 DRWVDELPHYLAR
-1739 LENELEGAKTELN
+1739 LNNELEGAKIELN
-1752 RSESIKGKIFYGL
+1752 RSESIKGKVFYGL

-1780 IMANNNNVLNIS
+1780 IMANDNNVLNVNHGDCEWENENS
-1792 LSSDDEECAGE
+1792 AEEYLE
-1803 YVEMGED
+1803 DD
-1810 LSSDNVNVDL
+1810 LSSTEVGVNL
-1820 AIVEDLKSLSFEDY
+1820 EIVEELKNLTFDDY
-1834 CGEKNIPNYI
+1834 CGDKNIPNYI
-1844 NDIISPQLKEL
+1844 EGFISPQLKEL
-1855 RVIRLTKCLEL
+1855 RVIKLTRTLEV
-1866 SCQENNLMRVALI
+1866 SCNENNLMRVALI
-1879 YKSCKD
+1879 YKSCRD
-1885 YPEHWIKALKAL
+1885 YPQHWTAALKAL
-1897 SLDNK
+1897 SLENK
-1902 KICIK
+1902 KVCIK

>member
-1 MSNLN
+1 MYANLN
-6 LEAIRSLKSSTPNL
+6 LEAIKSLKSSNPDL
-20 SLLQEFKGWG
+20 SLLSEFKGWG
-30 SLKDCFAQGNK
+30 SLKDCFAEGHK

-47 DLLTEDE
+47 DLLTADE
-54 YTIAKNSILNAYYT
+54 YELAKSSILNAYYT
-68 SPEVVSAIWDK
+68 SNEVISGLWDK
-79 LISADFTTGK
+79 LITAGFTGGK
-89 VLEPSCGTGKFIS
+89 VLEPSCGTGKFLS
-102 LCPVKKDVEFFGV
+102 LCPLKNNVEFTGV

-124 AGLLNPDARIYNQ
+124 AGLLNPNSKIYNSP
-137 DFSLVNFPDNYFD
+137 FEEVSFPDNYFD
-150 LVIGNVPFEAY
+150 LVIGNVPFGAY
-161 KVHDPRYNALG
+161 KVHDPRYNALD

-192 ICLITSPFTMDS
+192 ICLITSPYTLDS
-204 KNTNFREWLSKRAEL
+204 KNTNFRERLSKRSEL
-219 ITVFRLPSEAFKASS
+219 ITAFRLPSEAFKTSS
-234 NTSVS
+234 NTEVS

-260 VDYFYSEVQF
+260 SEYPYSEVQF
-270 FPNTTSTYRCDITCN
+270 FPNTTYRCDITCN
-285 EYWLQELQGR
+285 EYWINELQGR
-295 AREQFSFNPKWNI
+295 AREQFSFNPKYLPPW
-308 AHKLLGLPTVNKLYG
+308 KLLGLPTVNKLYG

-329 INRGE
+329 DNKGS
-334 YDFLEGIKNVPIPQI
+334 YNFLEGIKNVPVPSNLFNLLEI
-349 FSKSEEVKKEEDEV
+349 KKDEV
-363 ILIPQELQ
+363 ILIPSELQ
-371 SAKLNSFVVYNNEA
+371 NSKLNSFVIHNDLV
-385 YVRDQDE
+385 YVREQDV
-392 LLKSSVSVD
+392 LVKSQINID

-406 KSLYSLTLDVINA
+406 KSLHTLTLDVINA
-419 QKHLNDEELSHV
+419 QKHLVDNELSHI
-431 QAHLKNSYDNFKS
+431 QNHLKNSYDNFKCA
-444 EYGELNSQRNI
+444 YGELNSQKNV
-455 KDLGNDPDFYL
+455 KELGNDPDFYL
-466 VRTLEKI
+466 VRTLEKT
-473 KGKKVVGLADIFSKR
+473 KGKKVIGLADIFSRR
-488 VIKQFNNS
+488 VIAKFSND
-496 ATPKTVEDAIILSLN
+496 AAPKTVEDAIILSLN
-511 KFGAYNYDFMSLSL
+511 KFGNYNYKFMATSLN
-525 GITKETLLNHL
+525 INKEELTTLM
-536 VDKELI
+536 VDKGLI
-542 YFNPNIEVNDYEPK
+542 YFNPSIEVNDYEEK
-556 DKYLSGNVYQ
+556 DKYLSGNVYA
-566 KLRDAIKYNLPQNIE
+566 KLVDAIKYDLKNNVE
-581 ALKKAQP
+581 ALKKVQP
-588 LPMLPS
+588 LPMLPTT
-594 PLSNAEDI
+594 NEDI
-602 KFKCLME
+602 KFKCLLE
-609 LGIDWEE
+609 LGINWEE
-616 LTDAQKDRVFSKKIE
+616 LPTEVQNRIFSKRID
-631 AKIGASWIPKEI
+631 AKIGASWIPPHI
-643 YESFCYERL
+643 YSQFCYERL

-730 LIKQEWEDWLWSSEE
+730 LIKQEWKDWLWSSEE
-745 RCVNLCKI
+745 RCVLLCKI
-753 YNTKVNIYTSR
+753 YNTEVNVYTAR
-764 KYTGEWL
+764 KYDGSWL
-771 TLPGLNPNIKLRP
+771 ELPGLNPKIKLRP

-814 CGIMELRRLGVCHK
+814 CGIMELRRLGICHK

-840 LYNDFKNA
+840 LYNDFKDA
-848 YPLSNVLISKGLSG
+848 YPLANILISKGLSS

-867 LFTASIKTGDFDCVI
+867 LFTASIKTGDFDCVL

-888 FQLSLSKEYQVQF
+888 FQLSLGKEYQVQF

-907 LLLNFINSDKELQN
+907 LLLNFINSDRELQN

-930 KKRLD
+930 KKRLES
-935 VIDVSIFDAENPEL
+935 VEMSIFDAENPEL
-949 NSLLVTPIDSGKNAK
+949 NNLTVVSADSGKNAK

-987 RILESKRKYDHID
+987 KILESKRKYDHVT

-1009 IDEVHAFKNLAV
+1009 IDEVHQFKNLAV

-1026 NVRGIPTNYSQRAT
+1026 NVRGIPTSHSQRAT

-1047 YTLDNLLNNVVRN
+1047 YTLDNLLNKAVKNS
-1060 TVGNNGRVIGATG
+1060 VGNGRVIGATG
-1073 TVFSN
+1073 TIFSN

-1177 AAPSNRQLEFLSEA
+1177 AAPSNRQLEFLSGA
-1191 LKRAGAIQNGDVDP
+1191 LKRAEAIQNGDVDP

-1271 VKTSSKIRT
+1271 VKTSAKIKN
-1280 LLINNGGNKEDI
+1280 LLINNGANKEDV
-1292 KELMKNGDIEA
+1292 KELMKSGDIEA
-1303 LSYALPDEL
+1303 LSYALP
-1312 NTLIEELVLKLKLSK
+1312 EELPLLTEELILKLKLSK
-1327 FLIPQITNIVEAGRK
+1327 FLIPQISSIIEAGK
-1342 VSYNVY
+1342 KISYNVY
-1348 EYVKSLLLLL
+1348 EYIKSLLLLL
-1358 GVPESEI
+1358 GIPEHEI
-1365 EFIHAHNGAKRA
+1365 EFIHAHNGAKRS

-1405 KNGLWALHHIDAP
+1405 KGGLWALHHIDAP

-1475 LNGADIDSLED
+1475 LNGAIDSLED

-1502 GNPLLIEE
+1502 GNKLLIEE
-1510 ANLQQEL
+1510 ANLQNEL

-1534 AGEISRASNKIKSIL
+1534 TGEISRASNKIKSIL

-1589 LNGLKALLEKATAA
+1589 LNGLKALLEKATTAK
-1603 QDEKYIKIYSDAVAQ
+1603 DEKYVEIYSNAINE
-1618 SKLVIKELKAKAKEF
+1618 SKLRIKELKTKVKEF
-1633 ITEEDKTQEAKLKLE
+1633 LTEEDKVQEAKLKQE
-1648 NDAINGQFSLLS
+1648 SNAISAQFSLLS

-1690 NYAVRST
+1690 NYAIEST
-1697 YSKNSYGFPFRVSQD
+1697 YSKKSYGFPFRVSQD

-1739 LENELEGAKTELN
+1739 LENELEGAKVELN

-1765 GRLNEVQVRLMEIRE
+1765 GKLNEVQVRLMEIRE
-1780 IMANNNNVLNIS
+1780 IMADNKNVLNVNHGDREGENENS
-1792 LSSDDEECAGE
+1792 AEEYLE
-1803 YVEMGED
+1803 DD
-1810 LSSDNVNVDL
+1810 LSSTEVGVNL
-1820 AIVEDLKSLSFEDY
+1820 EIVEELKNLTFEDY
-1834 CGEKNIPNYI
+1834 CSEKNIPDYVSN
-1844 NDIISPQLKEL
+1844 IIAPQLKEL
-1855 RVIRLTKCLEL
+1855 RIIKLTRSLEV

>member
-20 SLLQEFKGWG
+20 SLLQSFKGWG
-30 SLKDCFAQGNK
+30 SLKDCFAEGHK

-47 DLLTEDE
+47 DLLTADE
-54 YTIAKNSILNAYYT
+54 YELARRSILNAYYT
-68 SPEVVSAIWDK
+68 SNEVISGLWDK
-79 LISADFTTGK
+79 LITAGFTGGK

-150 LVIGNVPFEAY
+150 LVIGNVPFGNY
-161 KVHDPRYNALG
+161 KIHDSRYDALD

-183 LDLVKEGGV
+183 LDLVREGGV

-204 KNTNFREWLSKRAEL
+204 KNTKFREWLSKRSEL
-219 ITVFRLPSEAFKASS
+219 VTAFRLPSEAFKASS

-245 RKNNNGDELKNWINT
+245 RKCISANGHYSWDDAIITEEYKYSQKN
-260 VDYFYSEVQF
+260 F
-270 FPNTTSTYRCDITCN
+270 FDLPSWGENFRAEITCN
-285 EYWLQELQGR
+285 KYWINELTDR
-295 AREQFSFNPKWNI
+295 VSCDCFYPHR
-308 AHKLLGLPTVNKLYG
+308 LLGLPTVNKLYG
-323 HGLSCS
+323 TGLSCS
-329 INRGE
+329 DNKGG
-334 YDFLEGIKNVPIPQI
+334 YDFLEGIKNVPVPQI
-349 FSKSEEVKKEEDEV
+349 FSNEGVKKEEGRV

-371 SAKLNSFVVYNNEA
+371 SAKLNSFVILNNEV
-385 YVRDQDE
+385 YIREQDE
-392 LLKSSVSVD
+392 LIKSSVNID
-401 KVKAF
+401 KVNAF
-406 KSLYSLTLDVINA
+406 KSLHTLTLDVINA
-419 QKHLNDEELSHV
+419 QKHLVDNELSHV
-431 QAHLKNSYDNFKS
+431 QLHLKNSYDNFKS
-444 EYGELNSQRNI
+444 EYGELNSARNI
-455 KDLGNDPDFYL
+455 KELSQDPDFYL
-466 VRTLEKI
+466 VRTLEKL
-473 KGKKVVGLADIFSKR
+473 KGKKVIGLADVFSKR
-488 VIKQFNNS
+488 VIKQFDNTT
-496 ATPKTVEDAIILSLN
+496 APKTVEDAIILSLN
-511 KFGAYNYDFMSLSL
+511 KFGNYNYEFMSNSL
-525 GITKETLLNHL
+525 NINKEELTTLM
-536 VDKELI
+536 VDKGLI
-542 YFNPNIEVNDYEPK
+542 YFNPSIEVNDYEEK
-556 DKYLSGNVYQ
+556 DKYLSGNVYA
-566 KLRDAIKYNLPQNIE
+566 KLVDAIKYDLKNNVE
-581 ALKKAQP
+581 ALKKVQP
-588 LPMLPS
+588 LPMLPTT
-594 PLSNAEDI
+594 NEDI
-602 KFKCLME
+602 KFKCLLE
-609 LGIDWEE
+609 LGINWEE
-616 LTDAQKDRVFSKKIE
+616 LPTEVQNRIFSKRID
-631 AKIGASWIPKEI
+631 AKIGASWIPPHI
-643 YESFCYERL
+643 YSQFCYERL

-689 SYEILEKVLNNQNIF
+689 SYEILEKVLNNQEIKVTVSEN
-704 VGIYSDKEVNREASV
+704 KKVNKEASV

-745 RCVNLCKI
+745 RCVLLCKI
-753 YNTKVNIYTSR
+753 YNTEVNVYTAR
-764 KYTGEWL
+764 KYDGSWL
-771 TLPGLNPNIKLRP
+771 ELPGLNPKIKLRP

-814 CGIMELRRLGVCHK
+814 CGIMELRRLGICHK

-840 LYNDFKNA
+840 LYNDFKDA
-848 YPLSNVLISKGLSG
+848 YPLANILISKGLSS

-907 LLLNFINSDKELQN
+907 LLLNFINSDRELQN

-930 KKRLD
+930 KKRLES
-935 VIDVSIFDAENPEL
+935 VEMSIFDAENPEL
-949 NSLLVTPIDSGKNAK
+949 NNLTVVSADSGKNAK

-1047 YTLDNLLNNVVRN
+1047 YTLDNLLNKAVKN
-1060 TVGNNGRVIGATG
+1060 TVGNGRVIGATG
-1073 TVFSN
+1073 TIFSN

-1114 SSAEISPEGIYKSK
+1114 SSAEISPEGVYKSK

-1156 GAKAGREHGLI
+1156 GAGREHGLI

-1177 AAPSNRQLEFLSEA
+1177 AAPSNRQLEFLSGA
-1191 LKRAGAIQNGDVDP
+1191 LKRAEAIQNGDIDP

-1271 VKTSSKIRT
+1271 VKTSAKIKN
-1280 LLINNGGNKEDI
+1280 LLINNGGNKKDV
-1292 KELMKNGDIEA
+1292 KELMKSGDIEA
-1303 LSYALPDEL
+1303 LSYALP
-1312 NTLIEELVLKLKLSK
+1312 EELPLLTEELILKLKLSK
-1327 FLIPQITNIVEAGRK
+1327 FLIPQISSIIEAGK
-1342 VSYNVY
+1342 KISYNVY
-1348 EYVKSLLLLL
+1348 EYIKSLLLLL
-1358 GVPESEI
+1358 GIPENEI
-1365 EFIHAHNGAKRA
+1365 EFIHAHNGVKRS

-1405 KNGLWALHHIDAP
+1405 KGGLWALHHIDAP

-1436 GENLGKTLGA
+1436 GEYLGLCLKN

-1486 VDDVCVTFAQV
+1486 VDDVCLTFAQV

-1510 ANLQQEL
+1510 TNLQQEL

-1589 LNGLKALLEKATAA
+1589 LNGLKALLEKATTAK
-1603 QDEKYIKIYSDAVAQ
+1603 DEKYVEIYSNAINE
-1618 SKLVIKELKAKAKEF
+1618 SKLRIKELKTKVKEF
-1633 ITEEDKTQEAKLKLE
+1633 LTEEDKVQEAKLKQE
-1648 NDAINGQFSLLS
+1648 SNAISAQFSLLS

-1690 NYAVRST
+1690 NYAIEST
-1697 YSKNSYGFPFRVSQD
+1697 YSKKSYGFPFRVSQD

-1780 IMANNNNVLNIS
+1780 IMANNKNVLNVNHG
-1792 LSSDDEECAGE
+1792 DCDGENENGTEEYLE
-1803 YVEMGED
+1803 DD
-1810 LSSDNVNVDL
+1810 LSSTEVGVNL
-1820 AIVEDLKSLSFEDY
+1820 EIVEELKNLTFEDY
-1834 CGEKNIPNYI
+1834 CSEKNIPDYVSN
-1844 NDIISPQLKEL
+1844 IIAPQLKEL
-1855 RVIRLTKCLEL
+1855 RIIKLTRSLEV

-1879 YKSCKD
+1879 YKSCRD
-1885 YPEHWIKALKAL
+1885 YPQHWTAALKAL
-1897 SLDNK
+1897 SLENK
-1902 KICIK
+1902 KVCIK

>member
-1 MSNLN
+1 MYANLN
-6 LEAIRSLKSSTPNL
+6 LEAIKSLKSSNPDL
-20 SLLQEFKGWG
+20 SLLSEFKGWG
-30 SLKDCFAQGNK
+30 SLKDCFAEGHK

-47 DLLTEDE
+47 DLLTADE
-54 YTIAKNSILNAYYT
+54 YELARRSILNAYYT
-68 SPEVVSAIWDK
+68 SNEVISGLWDK
-79 LISADFTTGK
+79 LITAGFTGGK
-89 VLEPSCGTGKFIS
+89 VLEPSCGTGKFLS
-102 LCPVKKDVEFFGV
+102 LCPLKNNVEFTGV

-124 AGLLNPDARIYNQ
+124 AGLLNPNSKIYNIS
-137 DFSLVNFPDNYFD
+137 FEEVSFPDNYFD
-150 LVIGNVPFEAY
+150 LVIGNVPFGAY
-161 KVHDPRYNALG
+161 KVHDPRYNALD

-234 NTSVS
+234 DTSVS

-245 RKNNNGDELKNWINT
+245 RKCISANGHYSWDDAIITEEYKYSQKN
-260 VDYFYSEVQF
+260 F
-270 FPNTTSTYRCDITCN
+270 FDLPSWGENFRAEITCN
-285 EYWLQELQGR
+285 KYWINELTDR
-295 AREQFSFNPKWNI
+295 VSCDCFYPHR
-308 AHKLLGLPTVNKLYG
+308 LLGLPTVNKLYG
-323 HGLSCS
+323 TGLSCS
-329 INRGE
+329 DNKGG
-334 YDFLEGIKNVPIPQI
+334 YDFLEGIKNVPVPQI
-349 FSKSEEVKKEEDEV
+349 FSNEGVKKEEGRV

-371 SAKLNSFVVYNNEA
+371 SAKLNSFVILNNEV
-385 YVRDQDE
+385 YIREQDE
-392 LLKSSVSVD
+392 LIKSSVNID
-401 KVKAF
+401 KVNAF
-406 KSLYSLTLDVINA
+406 KSLHTLTLDVINA
-419 QKHLNDEELSHV
+419 QKHLVDNELSHV
-431 QAHLKNSYDNFKS
+431 QLHLKNSYDNFKS
-444 EYGELNSQRNI
+444 EYGELNSARNI
-455 KDLGNDPDFYL
+455 KELSQDPDFYL
-466 VRTLEKI
+466 VRTLEKV
-473 KGKKVVGLADIFSKR
+473 KGKKVIGLADVFSKR
-488 VIKQFNNS
+488 VIKQFDNTT
-496 ATPKTVEDAIILSLN
+496 APKTVEDAIILSLN
-511 KFGAYNYDFMSLSL
+511 KFGNYNYEFMSNSL
-525 GITKETLLNHL
+525 NTNKEELTTLM
-536 VDKELI
+536 VDKGLI
-542 YFNPNIEVNDYEPK
+542 YFNPSIEVNDYEEK
-556 DKYLSGNVYQ
+556 DKYLSGNVYA
-566 KLRDAIKYNLPQNIE
+566 KLVDAIKYDLKNNIE
-581 ALKKAQP
+581 ALKKVQP
-588 LPMLPS
+588 LPMLPTT
-594 PLSNAEDI
+594 NEDI
-602 KFKCLME
+602 KFKCLLE
-609 LGIDWEE
+609 LGINWEE
-616 LTDAQKDRVFSKKIE
+616 LPTEVQNRIFSKRID
-631 AKIGASWIPKEI
+631 AKIGASWIPPHI
-643 YESFCYERL
+643 YSQFCYERL

-667 ATWYVEPKRSSD
+667 ATWYVDPKKSWD
-679 YSEFGTKHLS
+679 FSEFGTKHLS
-689 SYEILEKVLNNQNIF
+689 SYEILEKVLNNQEIK
-704 VGIYSDKEVNREASV
+704 VTIYSDKEVNREASV

-730 LIKQEWEDWLWSSEE
+730 LIKQEWKDWLWSSEE
-745 RCVNLCKI
+745 RCVLLCKI
-753 YNTKVNIYTSR
+753 YNTEVNVYTAR
-764 KYTGEWL
+764 KYDGSWL
-771 TLPGLNPNIKLRP
+771 ELPGLNPKIKLRP

-814 CGIMELRRLGVCHK
+814 CGIMELRRLGICHK

-840 LYNDFKNA
+840 LYNDFKDA
-848 YPLSNVLISKGLSG
+848 YPLANILISKGLSS

-888 FQLSLSKEYQVQF
+888 FQLSLGKEYQVQF

-907 LLLNFINSDKELQN
+907 LLLNFINSDRELQN

-930 KKRLD
+930 KKRLES
-935 VIDVSIFDAENPEL
+935 VEMSIFDAENPEL
-949 NSLLVTPIDSGKNAK
+949 NNLTVVSADSGKNAK

-987 RILESKRKYDHID
+987 KILESKRKYDHVT

-1009 IDEVHAFKNLAV
+1009 IDEVHQFKNLAV

-1026 NVRGIPTNYSQRAT
+1026 NVRGIPTSHSQRAT

-1047 YTLDNLLNNVVRN
+1047 YTLDNLLNKAVKNS
-1060 TVGNNGRVIGATG
+1060 VGNGRVIGATG
-1073 TVFSN
+1073 TIFSN

-1114 SSAEISPEGIYKSK
+1114 SSAEISPEGVYKIK

-1156 GAKAGREHGLI
+1156 GAKAGRENGLI

-1177 AAPSNRQLEFLSEA
+1177 AAPSNRQLEFLSGA
-1191 LKRAGAIQNGDVDP
+1191 LKRAEAIQNGDVDP

-1242 YNIHKIWL
+1242 YNIHKIWE
-1250 ETKEFNGVQLAFCDF
+1250 ETKEFNGLQLAFCDF

-1271 VKTSSKIRT
+1271 VKTSAKIKN

-1292 KELMKNGDIEA
+1292 KELMKSGDIEA
-1303 LSYALPDEL
+1303 LSYALP
-1312 NTLIEELVLKLKLSK
+1312 EELPLLTEELILKLKLSK
-1327 FLIPQITNIVEAGRK
+1327 FLIPRISSIIEAGK
-1342 VSYNVY
+1342 KISYNVY

-1358 GVPESEI
+1358 GIPENEI
-1365 EFIHAHNGAKRA
+1365 EFIHAHNGVKRS

-1405 KNGLWALHHIDAP
+1405 KGGLWALHHIDAP
-1418 WRPSDIEQ
+1418 WRPLDIEQ

-1436 GENLGKTLGA
+1436 GEYLGLCLKN

-1451 YITER
+1451 YITEK

-1510 ANLQQEL
+1510 TNLQQEL

-1534 AGEISRASNKIKSIL
+1534 TGEISRASNKIKSIL

-1564 TERLTRRISEEEEE
+1564 TERLTRRVSEEEEE
-1578 LQAKIQGDEND
+1578 LQAKIQGGEND
-1589 LNGLKALLEKATAA
+1589 LNGLKALLEKATTAKN
-1603 QDEKYIKIYSDAVAQ
+1603 EKYVEIYSNAINE
-1618 SKLVIKELKAKAKEF
+1618 SKLRIKELKTKVKEF
-1633 ITEEDKTQEAKLKLE
+1633 LTEEDKVQEAKLKQE
-1648 NDAINGQFSLLS
+1648 SNAISAQFSLLS

-1690 NYAVRST
+1690 NYAIEST
-1697 YSKNSYGFPFRVSQD
+1697 YSQKSYGFPFRVSQD
-1712 RLITLNRTNPLQSL
+1712 RLINLNRTNPLQSL

-1739 LENELEGAKTELN
+1739 LENELEGAKVELN
-1752 RSESIKGKIFYGL
+1752 RAESIKGKIFHGL

-1780 IMANNNNVLNIS
+1780 IMANDKNVLNVNHG
-1792 LSSDDEECAGE
+1792 DCDGENENGTEEYLE
-1803 YVEMGED
+1803 DD
-1810 LSSDNVNVDL
+1810 LSSTEVGVNL
-1820 AIVEDLKSLSFEDY
+1820 EIVEELKNLTFEDY
-1834 CGEKNIPNYI
+1834 CSEKNIPDYVSN
-1844 NDIISPQLKEL
+1844 IIAPQLKEL
-1855 RVIRLTKCLEL
+1855 RIIKLTRSLEV

-1879 YKSCKD
+1879 YKSCRD
-1885 YPEHWIKALKAL
+1885 YPQHWTAALKAL
-1897 SLDNK
+1897 SLENK
-1902 KICIK
+1902 KVCIK

>member
-20 SLLQEFKGWG
+20 NLLEEFKGWG
-30 SLKDCFAQGNK
+30 SLKDVFAEGHK

-47 DLLTEDE
+47 DLLTADE
-54 YTIAKNSILNAYYT
+54 YELARRSILNAYYT
-68 SPEVVSAIWDK
+68 SNEVISGLWDK
-79 LISADFTTGK
+79 LITTGFTGGK

-150 LVIGNVPFEAY
+150 LVIGNVPFGNY
-161 KVHDPRYNALG
+161 KIHDSRYDALD

-183 LDLVKEGGV
+183 LDLVREGGV

-204 KNTNFREWLSKRAEL
+204 KNTKFREWLSKRSEL
-219 ITVFRLPSEAFKASS
+219 VTAFRLPSEAFKTSS
-234 NTSVS
+234 NTEVS

-652 NAQGMVSVSYITSPV
+652 NAQGVVNISYISSPV
-667 ATWYVEPKRSSD
+667 ATWYVDPKKSWD
-679 YSEFGTKHLS
+679 FSEFGTKHLS
-689 SYEILEKVLNNQNIF
+689 SYEILEKVLNNQEIK
-704 VGIYSDKEVNREASV
+704 VTIYSDKEVDREASV
-719 VATEEARAKAS
+719 VATEEARAKSS
-730 LIKQEWEDWLWSSEE
+730 LIKQEWKDWLWSSEE

-753 YNTKVNIYTSR
+753 YNIKVNIYTSR
-764 KYTGEWL
+764 KYNGEWL

-802 HDVGLGKSLVMI
+802 HDVGLGKSLIMI
-814 CGIMELRRLGVCHK
+814 CGIMELRRLGICHK

-848 YPLSNVLISKGLSG
+848 YPLSNVLISKGLSS

-1047 YTLDNLLNNVVRN
+1047 YTLDNLLNKAVKN
-1060 TVGNNGRVIGATG
+1060 TVGNGRVIGATG
-1073 TVFSN
+1073 TIFSN

-1114 SSAEISPEGIYKSK
+1114 SSAEISPEGIYKIK

-1177 AAPSNRQLEFLSEA
+1177 AAPSNRQLEFLSGA
-1191 LKRAGAIQNGDVDP
+1191 LKRAEAIQNGDIDP

-1271 VKTSSKIRT
+1271 VKTSAKIKN
-1280 LLINNGGNKEDI
+1280 LLINNGANKEDV
-1292 KELMKNGDIEA
+1292 KELMKSGDIEA
-1303 LSYALPDEL
+1303 LSYALP
-1312 NTLIEELVLKLKLSK
+1312 EELPLLTEELILKLKLSK
-1327 FLIPQITNIVEAGRK
+1327 FLIPQISSIIEAGK
-1342 VSYNVY
+1342 KISYNVY

-1358 GVPESEI
+1358 GIPEHEI
-1365 EFIHAHNGAKRA
+1365 EFIHAHNGAKRS

-1405 KNGLWALHHIDAP
+1405 KGGLWALHHIDAP

-1436 GENLGKTLGA
+1436 GEYLGKTLGA

-1475 LNGADIDSLED
+1475 LNGAIDSLED

-1502 GNPLLIEE
+1502 GNKLLIEE
-1510 ANLQQEL
+1510 ANLQNEL

-1534 AGEISRASNKIKSIL
+1534 TGEISRASNKIKSIL

-1589 LNGLKALLEKATAA
+1589 LNGLKALLEKATTAK
-1603 QDEKYIKIYSDAVAQ
+1603 DEKYVEIYSNAINE
-1618 SKLVIKELKAKAKEF
+1618 SKLRIKELKTKVKEF
-1633 ITEEDKTQEAKLKLE
+1633 LTEEDKVQEAKLKQE
-1648 NDAINGQFSLLS
+1648 SNAISAQFSLLS

-1690 NYAVRST
+1690 NYAIEST
-1697 YSKNSYGFPFRVSQD
+1697 YSKKSYGFPFRVSQD

-1739 LENELEGAKTELN
+1739 LENELEGAKVELN

-1765 GRLNEVQVRLMEIRE
+1765 GKLNEVQVRLMEIRE
-1780 IMANNNNVLNIS
+1780 IMADNKNVLNVNHGDREGENENS
-1792 LSSDDEECAGE
+1792 AEEYLE
-1803 YVEMGED
+1803 DD
-1810 LSSDNVNVDL
+1810 LSSTEVGVNL
-1820 AIVEDLKSLSFEDY
+1820 EIVEELKNLTFEDY
-1834 CGEKNIPNYI
+1834 CSEKNIPDYVSN
-1844 NDIISPQLKEL
+1844 IIAPQLKEL
-1855 RVIRLTKCLEL
+1855 RIIKLTRSLEV

-1879 YKSCKD
+1879 YKSCRD
-1885 YPEHWIKALKAL
+1885 YPQHWTAALKAL
-1897 SLDNK
+1897 SLENK
-1902 KICIK
+1902 KVCIK

>member
-1 MSNLN
+1 MTNPN
-6 LEAIRSLKSSTPNL
+6 LEAIKSLKSNPNL
-20 SLLQEFKGWG
+20 SLLSEFKGWG

-89 VLEPSCGTGKFIS
+89 VLEPSCGTGKFIN

-150 LVIGNVPFEAY
+150 LVIGNVPFGNY
-161 KVHDPRYNALG
+161 KIHDSRYDALD

-204 KNTNFREWLSKRAEL
+204 KNTNFREWLSKRSEL
-219 ITVFRLPSEAFKASS
+219 ITAFRLPSEAFKTSS
-234 NTSVS
+234 NTEVS

-245 RKNNNGDELKNWINT
+245 RKCISANGHYSWDDAIITEEYKYSQKN
-260 VDYFYSEVQF
+260 F
-270 FPNTTSTYRCDITCN
+270 FDLPSWGENFRAEITCN
-285 EYWLQELQGR
+285 KYWINELTDR
-295 AREQFSFNPKWNI
+295 VSCDCFYPHR
-308 AHKLLGLPTVNKLYG
+308 LLGLPTVNKLYG
-323 HGLSCS
+323 TGLSCS
-329 INRGE
+329 DNKGG
-334 YDFLEGIKNVPIPQI
+334 YDFLEGIKNVPVPQI
-349 FSKSEEVKKEEDEV
+349 FSNEGVKKEEGRV

-371 SAKLNSFVVYNNEA
+371 SAKLNSFVILNNEV
-385 YVRDQDE
+385 YIREQGE
-392 LLKSSVSVD
+392 LIKSSVNID
-401 KVKAF
+401 KVNAF
-406 KSLYSLTLDVINA
+406 KSLHTLTLDVINA
-419 QKHLNDEELSHV
+419 QKHLVDNELSHV
-431 QAHLKNSYDNFKS
+431 QLHLKNSYDNFKS
-444 EYGELNSQRNI
+444 EYGELNSARNI
-455 KDLGNDPDFYL
+455 KELSQDPDFYL
-466 VRTLEKI
+466 VRTLEKV
-473 KGKKVVGLADIFSKR
+473 KGKKVIGLADVFSKR
-488 VIKQFNNS
+488 VIKQFDNTT
-496 ATPKTVEDAIILSLN
+496 APKTVEDAIILSLN
-511 KFGAYNYDFMSLSL
+511 KFGNYNYEFMSNSL
-525 GITKETLLNHL
+525 NINKEELTTLM
-536 VDKELI
+536 VDKGLI
-542 YFNPNIEVNDYEPK
+542 YFNPSIEVNDYEEK
-556 DKYLSGNVYQ
+556 DKYLSGNVYA
-566 KLRDAIKYNLPQNIE
+566 KLVDAIKYDLKNNVE
-581 ALKKAQP
+581 ALKKVQP
-588 LPMLPS
+588 LPMLPTT
-594 PLSNAEDI
+594 NEDI
-602 KFKCLME
+602 KFKCLLE
-609 LGIDWEE
+609 LGINWEE
-616 LTDAQKDRVFSKKIE
+616 LPTEVQNRIFSKRID
-631 AKIGASWIPKEI
+631 AKIGASWIPPHI
-643 YESFCYERL
+643 YSQFCYERL

-730 LIKQEWEDWLWSSEE
+730 LIKQEWKDWLWSSEE
-745 RCVNLCKI
+745 RCVLLCKI
-753 YNTKVNIYTSR
+753 YNTEVNVYTAR
-764 KYTGEWL
+764 KYDGSWL
-771 TLPGLNPNIKLRP
+771 ELPGLNPKIKLRP

-814 CGIMELRRLGVCHK
+814 CGIMELRRLGICHK

-840 LYNDFKNA
+840 LYNDFKDA
-848 YPLSNVLISKGLSG
+848 YPLANILISKGLSS

-930 KKRLD
+930 KKRLES
-935 VIDVSIFDAENPEL
+935 VEMSIFDAENPEL
-949 NSLLVTPIDSGKNAK
+949 NNLTVVSADSGKNAK

-987 RILESKRKYDHID
+987 KILESKRKYDHVT

-1009 IDEVHAFKNLAV
+1009 IDEVHQFKNLAV

-1026 NVRGIPTNYSQRAT
+1026 NVRGIPTSHSQRAT

-1047 YTLDNLLNNVVRN
+1047 YTLDNLLNKAVKNS
-1060 TVGNNGRVIGATG
+1060 VGNGRVIGATG
-1073 TVFSN
+1073 TIFSN

-1177 AAPSNRQLEFLSEA
+1177 AAPSNRQLEFLSGA
-1191 LKRAGAIQNGDVDP
+1191 LKRAEAIQNGDVDP

-1242 YNIHKIWL
+1242 YNIFHIWQ

-1475 LNGADIDSLED
+1475 LNGAIDSLED

-1502 GNPLLIEE
+1502 GNKLLIEE
-1510 ANLQQEL
+1510 ANLQNEL

-1534 AGEISRASNKIKSIL
+1534 TGEISRASNKIKSIL

-1589 LNGLKALLEKATAA
+1589 LNGLKALLEKATTAK
-1603 QDEKYIKIYSDAVAQ
+1603 DEKYVEIYSNAINE
-1618 SKLVIKELKAKAKEF
+1618 SKLRIKELKTKVKEF
-1633 ITEEDKTQEAKLKLE
+1633 LTEEDKVQEAKLKQE
-1648 NDAINGQFSLLS
+1648 SNAISAQFSLLS

-1690 NYAVRST
+1690 NYAIEST
-1697 YSKNSYGFPFRVSQD
+1697 YSKKSYGFPFRVSQD

-1739 LENELEGAKTELN
+1739 LENELEGAKVELN

-1765 GRLNEVQVRLMEIRE
+1765 GKLNEVQVRLMEIRE
-1780 IMANNNNVLNIS
+1780 IMADNKNVLNVNHGDREGENENS
-1792 LSSDDEECAGE
+1792 AEEYLE
-1803 YVEMGED
+1803 DD
-1810 LSSDNVNVDL
+1810 LSSTEVGVNL
-1820 AIVEDLKSLSFEDY
+1820 EIVEELKNLTFEDY
-1834 CGEKNIPNYI
+1834 CSEKNIPDYVSN
-1844 NDIISPQLKEL
+1844 IIAPQLKEL
-1855 RVIRLTKCLEL
+1855 RIIKLTRSLEV

-1879 YKSCKD
+1879 YKSCRD
-1885 YPEHWIKALKAL
+1885 YPQHWTAALKAL
-1897 SLDNK
+1897 SLENK
-1902 KICIK
+1902 KVCIK

>member
-6 LEAIRSLKSSTPNL
+6 LEAIRSLKSSNPDL
-20 SLLQEFKGWG
+20 SLLSEFKGWG
-30 SLKDCFAQGNK
+30 SLKDCFAEGHK

-79 LISADFTTGK
+79 LISADFTGGK
-89 VLEPSCGTGKFIS
+89 VLEPSCGTGKFLS
-102 LCPVKKDVEFFGV
+102 LCPLKNNVEFTGV

-124 AGLLNPDARIYNQ
+124 AGLLNPNSKIYNSP
-137 DFSLVNFPDNYFD
+137 FEEVSFPDNYFD
-150 LVIGNVPFEAY
+150 LVIGNVPFGNY
-161 KVHDPRYNALG
+161 KIHDPRYNALD

-204 KNTNFREWLSKRAEL
+204 KNTKFREWLSKRSEL
-219 ITVFRLPSEAFKASS
+219 VTAFRLPSEAFKTSS
-234 NTSVS
+234 NTEVS

-323 HGLSCS
+323 TGLSCS
-329 INRGE
+329 DNKGG
-334 YDFLEGIKNVPIPQI
+334 YDFLEGIKNVPVPQI
-349 FSKSEEVKKEEDEV
+349 FSNEGVKKEEGRV

-371 SAKLNSFVVYNNEA
+371 SAKLNSFVILNNEV
-385 YVRDQDE
+385 YIREQDE
-392 LLKSSVSVD
+392 LIKSSVNID
-401 KVKAF
+401 KVNAF
-406 KSLYSLTLDVINA
+406 KSLHTLTLDVINA
-419 QKHLNDEELSHV
+419 QKHLVDNELSHV
-431 QAHLKNSYDNFKS
+431 QLHLKNSYDNFKS
-444 EYGELNSQRNI
+444 EYGELNSARNI
-455 KDLGNDPDFYL
+455 KELSQDPDFYL
-466 VRTLEKI
+466 VRTLEKL
-473 KGKKVVGLADIFSKR
+473 KGKKVIGLADVFSKR
-488 VIKQFNNS
+488 VIKQFDNTT
-496 ATPKTVEDAIILSLN
+496 APKTVEDAIILSLN
-511 KFGAYNYDFMSLSL
+511 KFGNYNYEFMSNSL
-525 GITKETLLNHL
+525 NINKEELTTLM
-536 VDKELI
+536 VDKGLI
-542 YFNPNIEVNDYEPK
+542 YFNPSIEVNDYEEK
-556 DKYLSGNVYQ
+556 DKYLSGNVYA
-566 KLRDAIKYNLPQNIE
+566 KLVDAIKYDLKNNVE
-581 ALKKAQP
+581 ALKKVQP
-588 LPMLPS
+588 LPMLPTT
-594 PLSNAEDI
+594 NEDI
-602 KFKCLME
+602 KFKCLLE
-609 LGIDWEE
+609 LGINWEE
-616 LTDAQKDRVFSKKIE
+616 LPTEVQNRIFSKRID
-631 AKIGASWIPKEI
+631 AKIGASWIPPHI
-643 YESFCYERL
+643 YSQFCYERL

-689 SYEILEKVLNNQNIF
+689 SYEILEKVLNNQEIK
-704 VGIYSDKEVNREASV
+704 VTIYSDKEVDREASV

-745 RCVNLCKI
+745 RCVLLCKI
-753 YNTKVNIYTSR
+753 YNTEVNVYTAR
-764 KYTGEWL
+764 KYDGSWL
-771 TLPGLNPNIKLRP
+771 ELPGLNPKIKLRP

-814 CGIMELRRLGVCHK
+814 CGIMELRRLGICHK

-840 LYNDFKNA
+840 LYNDFKDA
-848 YPLSNVLISKGLSG
+848 YPLANILISKGLSS

-867 LFTASIKTGDFDCVI
+867 LFTASIKTGDFDCVL

-888 FQLSLSKEYQVQF
+888 FQLSLGKEYQVQF

-907 LLLNFINSDKELQN
+907 LLLNFINSDRELQN

-930 KKRLD
+930 KKRLES
-935 VIDVSIFDAENPEL
+935 VEMSIFDAENPEL
-949 NSLLVTPIDSGKNAK
+949 NNLTVVSADSGKNAK

-1047 YTLDNLLNNVVRN
+1047 YTLDNLLNKAVKN
-1060 TVGNNGRVIGATG
+1060 TVGNGRVIGATG
-1073 TVFSN
+1073 TIFSN

-1114 SSAEISPEGIYKSK
+1114 SSAEISPEGVYKIK

-1156 GAKAGREHGLI
+1156 GAGNGKEHGLI
-1167 RPEGKFIDII
+1167 RPEGRFIDII
-1177 AAPSNRQLEFLSEA
+1177 ATPSDPQLLFLKNA
-1191 LKRAGAIQNGDVDP
+1191 MKRADAIQSGDVDP

-1242 YNIHKIWL
+1242 YNIFHIWQ

-1475 LNGADIDSLED
+1475 LNGADIDCLED
-1486 VDDVCVTFAQV
+1486 VDDVCYSFAQV

-1510 ANLQQEL
+1510 TNLQNEL

-1534 AGEISRASNKIKSIL
+1534 TGEISRASNKIKSIL

-1589 LNGLKALLEKATAA
+1589 LNGLKALLEKATTAK
-1603 QDEKYIKIYSDAVAQ
+1603 DEKYVEIYSNAINE
-1618 SKLVIKELKAKAKEF
+1618 SKLRIKELKTKVKEF
-1633 ITEEDKTQEAKLKLE
+1633 LTEEDKVQEAKLKQE
-1648 NDAINGQFSLLS
+1648 SNAISAQFSLLS

-1690 NYAVRST
+1690 NYAIEST
-1697 YSKNSYGFPFRVSQD
+1697 YSKKSYGFPFRVSQD

-1752 RSESIKGKIFYGL
+1752 RAESIKGKIFHGL

-1780 IMANNNNVLNIS
+1780 IMANNKNVLNVNHG
-1792 LSSDDEECAGE
+1792 DCDGENENGTEEYLE
-1803 YVEMGED
+1803 DD
-1810 LSSDNVNVDL
+1810 LSSTEVGVNL
-1820 AIVEDLKSLSFEDY
+1820 EIVEELKNLTFEDY
-1834 CGEKNIPNYI
+1834 CSEKNIPDYVSN
-1844 NDIISPQLKEL
+1844 IIAPQLKEL
-1855 RVIRLTKCLEL
+1855 RIIKLTRSLEV

-1879 YKSCKD
+1879 YKSCRD
-1885 YPEHWIKALKAL
+1885 YPQHWTAALKAL
-1897 SLDNK
+1897 SLENK
-1902 KICIK
+1902 KVCIK

>member
-1 MSNLN
+1 
-6 LEAIRSLKSSTPNL
+6 
-20 SLLQEFKGWG
+20 
-30 SLKDCFAQGNK
+30 
-41 DYQELK
+41 
-47 DLLTEDE
+47 
-54 YTIAKNSILNAYYT
+54 
-68 SPEVVSAIWDK
+68 
-79 LISADFTTGK
+79 
-89 VLEPSCGTGKFIS
+89 
-102 LCPVKKDVEFFGV
+102 
-115 ELDPIPAQI
+115 
-124 AGLLNPDARIYNQ
+124 
-137 DFSLVNFPDNYFD
+137 
-150 LVIGNVPFEAY
+150 
-161 KVHDPRYNALG
+161 
-172 LSIHNYFIAKS
+172 
-183 LDLVKEGGV
+183 
-192 ICLITSPFTMDS
+192 
-204 KNTNFREWLSKRAEL
+204 
-219 ITVFRLPSEAFKASS
+219 
-234 NTSVS
+234 
-239 ADVLIL
+239 
-245 RKNNNGDELKNWINT
+245 
-260 VDYFYSEVQF
+260 
-270 FPNTTSTYRCDITCN
+270 
-285 EYWLQELQGR
+285 
-295 AREQFSFNPKWNI
+295 
-308 AHKLLGLPTVNKLYG
+308 
-323 HGLSCS
+323 
-329 INRGE
+329 
-334 YDFLEGIKNVPIPQI
+334 
-349 FSKSEEVKKEEDEV
+349 
-363 ILIPQELQ
+363 
-371 SAKLNSFVVYNNEA
+371 
-385 YVRDQDE
+385 
-392 LLKSSVSVD
+392 
-401 KVKAF
+401 
-406 KSLYSLTLDVINA
+406 
-419 QKHLNDEELSHV
+419 
-431 QAHLKNSYDNFKS
+431 
-444 EYGELNSQRNI
+444 
-455 KDLGNDPDFYL
+455 
-466 VRTLEKI
+466 
-473 KGKKVVGLADIFSKR
+473 
-488 VIKQFNNS
+488 
-496 ATPKTVEDAIILSLN
+496 
-511 KFGAYNYDFMSLSL
+511 
-525 GITKETLLNHL
+525 
-536 VDKELI
+536 
-542 YFNPNIEVNDYEPK
+542 
-556 DKYLSGNVYQ
+556 
-566 KLRDAIKYNLPQNIE
+566 
-581 ALKKAQP
+581 
-588 LPMLPS
+588 
-594 PLSNAEDI
+594 
-602 KFKCLME
+602 
-609 LGIDWEE
+609 
-616 LTDAQKDRVFSKKIE
+616 
-631 AKIGASWIPKEI
+631 
-643 YESFCYERL
+643 
-652 NAQGMVSVSYITSPV
+652 V

-689 SYEILEKVLNNQNIF
+689 SYEILEKVLNNQEIK
-704 VGIYSDKEVNREASV
+704 VTIYSDKEVNREASV

-730 LIKQEWEDWLWSSEE
+730 LIKQEWKDWLWSSEE
-745 RCVNLCKI
+745 RCVLLCKI
-753 YNTKVNIYTSR
+753 YNTEVNVYTAR
-764 KYTGEWL
+764 KYDGSWL
-771 TLPGLNPNIKLRP
+771 ELPGLNPKIKLRP

-814 CGIMELRRLGVCHK
+814 CGIMELRRLGICHK

-840 LYNDFKNA
+840 LYNDFKDA
-848 YPLSNVLISKGLSG
+848 YPLANILISKGLSS

-867 LFTASIKTGDFDCVI
+867 LFTASIKTGDFDCVL

-888 FQLSLSKEYQVQF
+888 FQLSLGKEYQVQF

-907 LLLNFINSDKELQN
+907 LLLNFINSDRELQN

-930 KKRLD
+930 KKRLES
-935 VIDVSIFDAENPEL
+935 VEMSIFDAENPEL
-949 NSLLVTPIDSGKNAK
+949 NNLTVVSADSGKNAK

-1047 YTLDNLLNNVVRN
+1047 YTLDNLLNKAVKN
-1060 TVGNNGRVIGATG
+1060 TVGNGRVIGATG
-1073 TVFSN
+1073 TIFSN

-1114 SSAEISPEGIYKSK
+1114 SSAEISPEGVYKIK

-1156 GAKAGREHGLI
+1156 GAGNGKEHGLI
-1167 RPEGKFIDII
+1167 RPEGRFIDII
-1177 AAPSNRQLEFLSEA
+1177 ATPSDPQLLFLKNA
-1191 LKRAGAIQNGDVDP
+1191 MKRADAIQSGDVDP

-1242 YNIHKIWL
+1242 YNIFHIWQ

-1475 LNGADIDSLED
+1475 LNGAIDSLED

-1502 GNPLLIEE
+1502 GNKLLIEE
-1510 ANLQQEL
+1510 ANLQNEL

-1534 AGEISRASNKIKSIL
+1534 TGEISRASNKIKSIL

-1589 LNGLKALLEKATAA
+1589 LNGLKALLEKATTAK
-1603 QDEKYIKIYSDAVAQ
+1603 DEKYVEIYSNAINE
-1618 SKLVIKELKAKAKEF
+1618 SKLRIKELKTKVKEF
-1633 ITEEDKTQEAKLKLE
+1633 LTEEDKVQEAKLKQE
-1648 NDAINGQFSLLS
+1648 SNAISAQFSLLS

-1690 NYAVRST
+1690 NYAIEST
-1697 YSKNSYGFPFRVSQD
+1697 YSKKSYGFPFRVSQD

-1739 LENELEGAKTELN
+1739 LENELEGAKVELN

-1765 GRLNEVQVRLMEIRE
+1765 GKLNEVQVRLMEIRE
-1780 IMANNNNVLNIS
+1780 IMADNKNVLNVNHGDREGENENS
-1792 LSSDDEECAGE
+1792 AEEYLE
-1803 YVEMGED
+1803 DD
-1810 LSSDNVNVDL
+1810 LSSTEVGVNL
-1820 AIVEDLKSLSFEDY
+1820 EIVEELKNLTFEDY
-1834 CGEKNIPNYI
+1834 CSEKNIPDYVSN
-1844 NDIISPQLKEL
+1844 IIAPQLKEL
-1855 RVIRLTKCLEL
+1855 RIIKLTRSLEV

-1879 YKSCKD
+1879 YKSCRD
-1885 YPEHWIKALKAL
+1885 YPQHWTAALKAL
-1897 SLDNK
+1897 SLENK
-1902 KICIK
+1902 KVCIK

>member
-1 MSNLN
+1 MYANLN
-6 LEAIRSLKSSTPNL
+6 LEAIKSLKSSNPNL

-30 SLKDCFAQGNK
+30 SLKDCFATENR

-54 YTIAKNSILNAYYT
+54 YAIAKNSILNAYYT

-79 LISADFTTGK
+79 LISADFTGGK

-150 LVIGNVPFEAY
+150 LVIGNVPFGNY
-161 KVHDPRYNALG
+161 KIHDSRYDALD

-183 LDLVKEGGV
+183 LDLVREGGV

-204 KNTNFREWLSKRAEL
+204 KNTKFREWLSKRSEL
-219 ITVFRLPSEAFKASS
+219 ITAFRLPSEAFKTSS
-234 NTSVS
+234 NTEVS

-473 KGKKVVGLADIFSKR
+473 KGKKVVGLADVFSKR
-488 VIKQFNNS
+488 VIKQFDNN
-496 ATPKTVEDAIILSLN
+496 AVPKTVEDAIILSLN
-511 KFGAYNYDFMSLSL
+511 KFGNYNYEFMSNSL
-525 GITKETLLNHL
+525 NTNKEELTTLM
-536 VDKELI
+536 VDKGLI
-542 YFNPNIEVNDYEPK
+542 YFNPSIEVNDYEEK
-556 DKYLSGNVYQ
+556 DKYLSGNVYA
-566 KLRDAIKYNLPQNIE
+566 KLVDAIKYDLKNNVE
-581 ALKKAQP
+581 ALKKVQP
-588 LPMLPS
+588 LPMLPTT
-594 PLSNAEDI
+594 NEDI
-602 KFKCLME
+602 KFKCLLE
-609 LGIDWEE
+609 LGINWEE
-616 LTDAQKDRVFSKKIE
+616 LPTEVQNRIFSKRID
-631 AKIGASWIPKEI
+631 AKIGASWIPPHI
-643 YESFCYERL
+643 YSQFCYERL

-689 SYEILEKVLNNQNIF
+689 SYEILEKVLNNQEIK
-704 VGIYSDKEVNREASV
+704 VTIYSDKEVDREASV

-745 RCVNLCKI
+745 RCVLLCKI
-753 YNTKVNIYTSR
+753 YNTEVNVYTAR
-764 KYTGEWL
+764 KYDGSWL
-771 TLPGLNPNIKLRP
+771 ELPGLNPKIKLRP

-814 CGIMELRRLGVCHK
+814 CGIMELRRLGICHK

-840 LYNDFKNA
+840 LYNDFKDA
-848 YPLSNVLISKGLSG
+848 YPLANILISKGLSS

-867 LFTASIKTGDFDCVI
+867 LFTASIKTGDFDCVL

-888 FQLSLSKEYQVQF
+888 FQLSLGKEYQVQF

-907 LLLNFINSDKELQN
+907 LLLNFINSDRELQN

-930 KKRLD
+930 KKRLES
-935 VIDVSIFDAENPEL
+935 VEMSIFDAENPEL
-949 NSLLVTPIDSGKNAK
+949 NNLTVVSADSGKNAK

-987 RILESKRKYDHID
+987 KILESKRKYDHVT

-1009 IDEVHAFKNLAV
+1009 IDEVHQFKNLAV

-1026 NVRGIPTNYSQRAT
+1026 NVRGIPTSHSQRAT

-1047 YTLDNLLNNVVRN
+1047 YTLDNLLNKAVKNS
-1060 TVGNNGRVIGATG
+1060 VGNGRVIGATG
-1073 TVFSN
+1073 TIFSN

-1114 SSAEISPEGIYKSK
+1114 SSAEISPEGIYKIK

-1177 AAPSNRQLEFLSEA
+1177 AAPSNRQLEFLSGA
-1191 LKRAGAIQNGDVDP
+1191 LKRAEAIQNGDIDP

-1242 YNIHKIWL
+1242 YNIHKIWE

-1271 VKTSSKIRT
+1271 VKTSAKIKN
-1280 LLINNGGNKEDI
+1280 LLINNGANKEDV
-1292 KELMKNGDIEA
+1292 KELMKSGDIEA
-1303 LSYALPDEL
+1303 LSYALP
-1312 NTLIEELVLKLKLSK
+1312 EELPLLTEELILKLKLSK
-1327 FLIPQITNIVEAGRK
+1327 FLISQISSIIEAGK
-1342 VSYNVY
+1342 KISYNVY
-1348 EYVKSLLLLL
+1348 EYIKSLLLLL
-1358 GVPESEI
+1358 GIPENEI
-1365 EFIHAHNGAKRA
+1365 EFIHAHNGAKRS

-1405 KNGLWALHHIDAP
+1405 KGGLWALHHIDAP

-1436 GENLGKTLGA
+1436 GEYLGKTLGA

-1451 YITER
+1451 YITEK

-1486 VDDVCVTFAQV
+1486 VDDVCLTFAQV

-1510 ANLQQEL
+1510 TNLQNEL

-1534 AGEISRASNKIKSIL
+1534 TGEISRASNKIKSIL

-1589 LNGLKALLEKATAA
+1589 LNGLKALLEKATTAK
-1603 QDEKYIKIYSDAVAQ
+1603 DEKYVEIYSNAINE
-1618 SKLVIKELKAKAKEF
+1618 SKLRIKELKTKVKEF
-1633 ITEEDKTQEAKLKLE
+1633 LTEEDKVQEAKLKQE
-1648 NDAINGQFSLLS
+1648 SNAISAQFSLLS

-1690 NYAVRST
+1690 NYAIEST
-1697 YSKNSYGFPFRVSQD
+1697 YSQKSYGFPFRVSQD

-1739 LENELEGAKTELN
+1739 LENELEGAKVELN

-1780 IMANNNNVLNIS
+1780 IMTDNKNVLNVNHGDCEGENENS
-1792 LSSDDEECAGE
+1792 AEEYLE
-1803 YVEMGED
+1803 DD
-1810 LSSDNVNVDL
+1810 LSSTEVGVNL
-1820 AIVEDLKSLSFEDY
+1820 EIVEELKNLTFEDY
-1834 CGEKNIPNYI
+1834 CSEKNIPDYVSN
-1844 NDIISPQLKEL
+1844 IIAPQLKEL
-1855 RVIRLTKCLEL
+1855 RIIKLTRTLGV
-1866 SCQENNLMRVALI
+1866 SCNENNLMRVALI
-1879 YKSCKD
+1879 YKSCRD
-1885 YPEHWIKALKAL
+1885 YPQHWTAALKAL
-1897 SLDNK
+1897 SLENK
-1902 KICIK
+1902 KVCIK
-1907 TLAKLKAVA
+1907 TLGKLKAVA

>member
-1 MSNLN
+1 MYTNPN
-6 LEAIRSLKSSTPNL
+6 LEAIKSLKSSLINL
-20 SLLQEFKGWG
+20 SLLSEFKGWG
-30 SLKDCFAQGNK
+30 SLKDCFAEGHK

-54 YTIAKNSILNAYYT
+54 YAIAKNSILNAHYT
-68 SPEVVSAIWDK
+68 SNEVISGLWDK
-79 LISADFTTGK
+79 LITAGFTGGK
-89 VLEPSCGTGKFIS
+89 VLEPSCGTGKFLS
-102 LCPVKKDVEFFGV
+102 LCPLKNNVEFTGV

-124 AGLLNPDARIYNQ
+124 AGLLNPNSKIYNSP
-137 DFSLVNFPDNYFD
+137 FEEVSFPDNYFD
-150 LVIGNVPFEAY
+150 LVIGNVPFGKY
-161 KVHDPRYNALG
+161 KVHDPRYNALN

-183 LDLVKEGGV
+183 LDLLKEGGV

-219 ITVFRLPSEAFKASS
+219 VAVFRLPSEAFKTSS
-234 NTSVS
+234 NTEVS

-245 RKNNNGDELKNWINT
+245 KKTSNGDELKNWINT
-260 VDYFYSEVQF
+260 SEYPYSEVQF
-270 FPNTTSTYRCDITCN
+270 FPNTTYRCDITCN
-285 EYWLQELQGR
+285 EYWINELQGR
-295 AREQFSFNPKWNI
+295 AREQFSFNPKYLPPW
-308 AHKLLGLPTVNKLYG
+308 KLLGLPTVNKLYG

-329 INRGE
+329 DNKGS
-334 YDFLEGIKNVPIPQI
+334 YNFLEGIKNVPVPSNLFNLLEI
-349 FSKSEEVKKEEDEV
+349 KKDEV
-363 ILIPQELQ
+363 ILIPSELQ
-371 SAKLNSFVVYNNEA
+371 NSKLNSFVIHNDLV
-385 YVRDQDE
+385 YVREQDV
-392 LLKSSVSVD
+392 LVKSQINID

-406 KSLYSLTLDVINA
+406 KSLHTLTLDVINA
-419 QKHLNDEELSHV
+419 QKHLVDNELSHI
-431 QAHLKNSYDNFKS
+431 QNHLKNSYDNFKCA
-444 EYGELNSQRNI
+444 YGELNSQKNV
-455 KDLGNDPDFYL
+455 KELGNDPDFYL
-466 VRTLEKI
+466 VRTLEKT
-473 KGKKVVGLADIFSKR
+473 KGKKVIGLADIFSRR
-488 VIKQFNNS
+488 VIAKFSND
-496 ATPKTVEDAIILSLN
+496 AAPKTVEDAIILSLN
-511 KFGAYNYDFMSLSL
+511 KFGNYNYKFMATSLN
-525 GITKETLLNHL
+525 INKEELTTLM
-536 VDKELI
+536 VDKGLI
-542 YFNPNIEVNDYEPK
+542 FFNPSIEVNDYEEK
-556 DKYLSGNVYQ
+556 DKYLSGNVYA
-566 KLRDAIKYNLPQNIE
+566 KLVDAIKYDLKNNIE

-588 LPMLPS
+588 LPMLPTTT
-594 PLSNAEDI
+594 NEDI
-602 KFKCLME
+602 KFKCLLE
-609 LGIDWEE
+609 LGINNWEE
-616 LTDAQKDRVFSKKIE
+616 LPTEVQNRIFSKRID
-631 AKIGASWIPKEI
+631 AKIGASWIPPHI
-643 YESFCYERL
+643 YSQFCYERL

-689 SYEILEKVLNNQNIF
+689 SYEILEKVLNNQEIK
-704 VGIYSDKEVNREASV
+704 VTIYSDKEVNREVSV

-745 RCVNLCKI
+745 RCVLLCKI
-753 YNTKVNIYTSR
+753 YNTEVNVYTAR
-764 KYTGEWL
+764 KYDGSWL

-791 RIIENRATYLA
+791 RITENRATYLA
-802 HDVGLGKSLVMI
+802 HDVGLGKSLIMI
-814 CGIMELRRLGVCHK
+814 CGIMELRRLGICHK

-848 YPLSNVLISKGLSG
+848 YPLSNVLISKGLSS

-867 LFTASIKTGDFDCVI
+867 LFTASIKTGNFDCVI

-1000 FEGITDCLV
+1000 FEGITDC
-1009 IDEVHAFKNLAV
+1009 V

-1073 TVFSN
+1073 TIFSN

-1128 TRLKKFSNLSVLH
+1128 CRLKKFSNLSVLH

-1177 AAPSNRQLEFLSEA
+1177 AAPSNRQLEFLSGA
-1191 LKRAGAIQNGDVDP
+1191 LKRAEAIQNGDIDP

-1225 LLGDK
+1225 LLLLGDK

-1242 YNIHKIWL
+1242 YNIFHIWQ

-1486 VDDVCVTFAQV
+1486 VDDVCITFAQV

-1534 AGEISRASNKIKSIL
+1534 AGEISRASNKIKSIFS
-1549 EKMDAVEIDIKSLAE
+1549 KMDAVEIDIKSLAE

-1578 LQAKIQGDEND
+1578 LQAKIAGNVND

-1697 YSKNSYGFPFRVSQD
+1697 YSKNSYGFPFRISQD

-1739 LENELEGAKTELN
+1739 LENELEGAKVELN
-1752 RSESIKGKIFYGL
+1752 RAESIKGKIFPGL
-1765 GRLNEVQVRLMEIRE
+1765 GRLNDVQVRLMEIRE
-1780 IMANNNNVLNIS
+1780 IMANNNNVLNVNHGDCEWENENS
-1792 LSSDDEECAGE
+1792 AEEYLE
-1803 YVEMGED
+1803 DD
-1810 LSSDNVNVDL
+1810 LSSTEVGVNL
-1820 AIVEDLKSLSFEDY
+1820 EIVEELKNLTFEDY
-1834 CGEKNIPNYI
+1834 CSEKNIPDYVSN
-1844 NDIISPQLKEL
+1844 IIAPQLKEL
-1855 RVIRLTKCLEL
+1855 RIIKLTRSLEV

>member
-1 MSNLN
+1 MYANLN
-6 LEAIRSLKSSTPNL
+6 LEAIKSLKSSNPDL
-20 SLLQEFKGWG
+20 SLLSEFKGWG
-30 SLKDCFAQGNK
+30 SLKDCFAEGHK

-47 DLLTEDE
+47 DLLTADE
-54 YTIAKNSILNAYYT
+54 YKLARRSILNAYYT
-68 SPEVVSAIWDK
+68 SNEVISGLWDK
-79 LISADFTTGK
+79 LITAGFTGGK
-89 VLEPSCGTGKFIS
+89 VLEPSCGTGKFLS
-102 LCPVKKDVEFFGV
+102 LCPLKNNVEFTGV

-124 AGLLNPDARIYNQ
+124 AGLLNPNSKIYNSP
-137 DFSLVNFPDNYFD
+137 FEEVSFPDNYFD
-150 LVIGNVPFEAY
+150 LVIGNVPFGAY
-161 KVHDPRYNALG
+161 KVHDPRYNALD

-192 ICLITSPFTMDS
+192 ICLITSPYTLDS

-219 ITVFRLPSEAFKASS
+219 ITVFRLPSEAFKTSS
-234 NTSVS
+234 NTEVS

-323 HGLSCS
+323 TGLSCS
-329 INRGE
+329 DNKGG
-334 YDFLEGIKNVPIPQI
+334 YDFLEGIKNVPVPQI
-349 FSKSEEVKKEEDEV
+349 FSNEGVKKEEGRV

-371 SAKLNSFVVYNNEA
+371 SAKLNSFVILNNEV
-385 YVRDQDE
+385 YIREQDE
-392 LLKSSVSVD
+392 LIKSSVNID
-401 KVKAF
+401 KVNAF
-406 KSLYSLTLDVINA
+406 KSLHTLTLDVINA
-419 QKHLNDEELSHV
+419 QKHLVDNELSHV
-431 QAHLKNSYDNFKS
+431 QQHLKNSYDNFKS
-444 EYGELNSQRNI
+444 EYGELNSARNI
-455 KDLGNDPDFYL
+455 KELSQDPDFYL
-466 VRTLEKI
+466 VRTLEKV
-473 KGKKVVGLADIFSKR
+473 KGKKVIGLADVFSKR
-488 VIKQFNNS
+488 VIKQFDNN
-496 ATPKTVEDAIILSLN
+496 AVPKTVEDAIILSLN
-511 KFGAYNYDFMSLSL
+511 KFGNYNYEFMSNSL
-525 GITKETLLNHL
+525 NINKEELTTLM
-536 VDKELI
+536 VDKGLI
-542 YFNPNIEVNDYEPK
+542 YFNPSIEVNDYEEK
-556 DKYLSGNVYQ
+556 DKYLSGNVYA
-566 KLRDAIKYNLPQNIE
+566 KLVDAIKYDLKNNVE
-581 ALKKAQP
+581 ALKKVQP
-588 LPMLPS
+588 LPMLPTT
-594 PLSNAEDI
+594 NEDI
-602 KFKCLME
+602 KFKCLLE
-609 LGIDWEE
+609 LGINWEE
-616 LTDAQKDRVFSKKIE
+616 LPTEVQNRIFSKRID
-631 AKIGASWIPKEI
+631 AKIGASWIPPHI
-643 YESFCYERL
+643 YSQFCYERL

-689 SYEILEKVLNNQNIF
+689 SYEILEKVLNNQEIK
-704 VGIYSDKEVNREASV
+704 VTIYSDKEVDREASV

-745 RCVNLCKI
+745 RCVLLCKI
-753 YNTKVNIYTSR
+753 YNTEVNVYTAR
-764 KYTGEWL
+764 KYDGSWL
-771 TLPGLNPNIKLRP
+771 ELPGLNPKIKLRP

-802 HDVGLGKSLVMI
+802 HDVGLGKSLIMI
-814 CGIMELRRLGVCHK
+814 CGIMELRRLGICHK

-848 YPLSNVLISKGLSG
+848 YPLSNVLISKGLSS

-973 EEIRKGKSIDALNL
+973 EEIRKGKSFDALNL
-987 RILESKRKYDHID
+987 KFLESKRKYDHVT

-1047 YTLDNLLNNVVRN
+1047 YTLDNLLNKAVKNS
-1060 TVGNNGRVIGATG
+1060 VGNGRVIGATG
-1073 TVFSN
+1073 TIFSN

-1177 AAPSNRQLEFLSEA
+1177 AAPSNRQLEFLSGA
-1191 LKRAGAIQNGDVDP
+1191 LKRAEAIQNGDIDP

-1271 VKTSSKIRT
+1271 VKTSAKIKN
-1280 LLINNGGNKEDI
+1280 LLINNGANKEDV
-1292 KELMKNGDIEA
+1292 KELMKSGDIEA
-1303 LSYALPDEL
+1303 LSYALP
-1312 NTLIEELVLKLKLSK
+1312 EELPLLTEELILKLKLSK
-1327 FLIPQITNIVEAGRK
+1327 FLIPQISSIIEAGK
-1342 VSYNVY
+1342 KISYNVY

-1365 EFIHAHNGAKRA
+1365 EFIHAHNGAKRS

-1405 KNGLWALHHIDAP
+1405 KGGLWALHHIDAP

-1436 GENLGKTLGA
+1436 GEYLGLCLKN

-1486 VDDVCVTFAQV
+1486 VDDVCLTFAQV

-1502 GNPLLIEE
+1502 GNKLLIEE
-1510 ANLQQEL
+1510 ANLQNEL

-1534 AGEISRASNKIKSIL
+1534 TGEISRASNKIKSIL

-1589 LNGLKALLEKATAA
+1589 LNGLKALLEKATTAK
-1603 QDEKYIKIYSDAVAQ
+1603 DEKYVEIYSNAINE
-1618 SKLVIKELKAKAKEF
+1618 SKLRIKELKTKVKEF
-1633 ITEEDKTQEAKLKLE
+1633 LTEEDKVQEAKLKQE
-1648 NDAINGQFSLLS
+1648 SNAISAQFSLLS

-1690 NYAVRST
+1690 NYAIEST
-1697 YSKNSYGFPFRVSQD
+1697 YSKKSYGFPFRVSQD

-1739 LENELEGAKTELN
+1739 LENELEGAKVELN

-1765 GRLNEVQVRLMEIRE
+1765 GKLNEVQVRLMEIRE
-1780 IMANNNNVLNIS
+1780 IMADNKNVLNVNHGDCEGENENS
-1792 LSSDDEECAGE
+1792 AEEYLE
-1803 YVEMGED
+1803 DD
-1810 LSSDNVNVDL
+1810 LSSTEVGVNL
-1820 AIVEDLKSLSFEDY
+1820 EIVEELKNLTFEDY
-1834 CGEKNIPNYI
+1834 CSEKNIPDYVSN
-1844 NDIISPQLKEL
+1844 IIAPQLKEL
-1855 RVIRLTKCLEL
+1855 RIIKLTRSLEV

>member
-6 LEAIRSLKSSTPNL
+6 LEAIRSLKSSNPDL
-20 SLLQEFKGWG
+20 SLLSEFKGWG
-30 SLKDCFAQGNK
+30 SLKDCFAEGHK

-79 LISADFTTGK
+79 LISADFTGGK

-102 LCPVKKDVEFFGV
+102 LCPVKKDVEFTGV

-124 AGLLNPDARIYNQ
+124 AGLLNPNSKIYNSP
-137 DFSLVNFPDNYFD
+137 FEEVSFPDNYFD
-150 LVIGNVPFEAY
+150 LVIGNVPFGAY
-161 KVHDPRYNALG
+161 KVHDPRYNALD

-245 RKNNNGDELKNWINT
+245 RKCISANGHYSWDDAIITEEYKYSQKN
-260 VDYFYSEVQF
+260 F
-270 FPNTTSTYRCDITCN
+270 FDLPSWGENFRAEITCN
-285 EYWLQELQGR
+285 KYWINELTDR
-295 AREQFSFNPKWNI
+295 VSCDCFYPHR
-308 AHKLLGLPTVNKLYG
+308 LLGLPTVNKLYG
-323 HGLSCS
+323 TGLSCS
-329 INRGE
+329 DNKGG
-334 YDFLEGIKNVPIPQI
+334 YDFLEGIKNVPVPQI
-349 FSKSEEVKKEEDEV
+349 FSNEGVKKEEGRV

-371 SAKLNSFVVYNNEA
+371 SAKLNSFVILNNEV
-385 YVRDQDE
+385 YIREQDE
-392 LLKSSVSVD
+392 LIKSSVNID
-401 KVKAF
+401 KVNAF
-406 KSLYSLTLDVINA
+406 KSLHTLTLDVINA
-419 QKHLNDEELSHV
+419 QKHLVDNELSHV
-431 QAHLKNSYDNFKS
+431 QLHLKNSYDNFKS
-444 EYGELNSQRNI
+444 EYGELNSARNI
-455 KDLGNDPDFYL
+455 KELSQDPDFYL
-466 VRTLEKI
+466 VRTLEKV
-473 KGKKVVGLADIFSKR
+473 KGKKVIGLADVFSKR
-488 VIKQFNNS
+488 VIKQFDNTT
-496 ATPKTVEDAIILSLN
+496 APKTVEDAIILSLN
-511 KFGAYNYDFMSLSL
+511 KFGNYNYEFMSNSL
-525 GITKETLLNHL
+525 NINKEELTTLM
-536 VDKELI
+536 VDKGLI
-542 YFNPNIEVNDYEPK
+542 YFNPSIEVNDYEEK
-556 DKYLSGNVYQ
+556 DKYLSGNVYA
-566 KLRDAIKYNLPQNIE
+566 KLVDAIKYDLKNNVE
-581 ALKKAQP
+581 ALKKVQP
-588 LPMLPS
+588 LPMLPTT
-594 PLSNAEDI
+594 NEDI
-602 KFKCLME
+602 KFKCLLE
-609 LGIDWEE
+609 LGINWEE
-616 LTDAQKDRVFSKKIE
+616 LPTEVQNRIFSKRID
-631 AKIGASWIPKEI
+631 AKIGASWIPPHI
-643 YESFCYERL
+643 YSQFCYERL

-730 LIKQEWEDWLWSSEE
+730 LIKQEWKDWLWSSEE
-745 RCVNLCKI
+745 RCVLLCKI
-753 YNTKVNIYTSR
+753 YNTEVNVYTAR
-764 KYTGEWL
+764 KYDGSWL
-771 TLPGLNPNIKLRP
+771 ELPGLNPKIKLRP

-814 CGIMELRRLGVCHK
+814 CGIMELRRLGICHK

-840 LYNDFKNA
+840 LYNDFKDA

-921 PKSVGGKIL
+921 PKSVGGKIF

-987 RILESKRKYDHID
+987 KILESKRKYDHVT

-1009 IDEVHAFKNLAV
+1009 IDEVHQFKNLAV

-1026 NVRGIPTNYSQRAT
+1026 NVRGIPTSHSQRAT

-1047 YTLDNLLNNVVRN
+1047 YTLDNLLNKAVKNS
-1060 TVGNNGRVIGATG
+1060 VGNGRVIGATG
-1073 TVFSN
+1073 TIFSN

-1177 AAPSNRQLEFLSEA
+1177 AAPSNRQLEFLSGA
-1191 LKRAGAIQNGDVDP
+1191 LKRAEAIQNGDVDP

-1242 YNIHKIWL
+1242 YNIFHIWQ

-1475 LNGADIDSLED
+1475 LNGAIDSLED

-1502 GNPLLIEE
+1502 GNKLLIEE
-1510 ANLQQEL
+1510 ANLQNEL

-1534 AGEISRASNKIKSIL
+1534 TGEISRASNKIKSIL

-1589 LNGLKALLEKATAA
+1589 LNGLKALLEKATTAK
-1603 QDEKYIKIYSDAVAQ
+1603 DEKYVEIYSNAINE
-1618 SKLVIKELKAKAKEF
+1618 SKLRIKELKTKVKEF
-1633 ITEEDKTQEAKLKLE
+1633 LTEEDKVQEAKLKQE
-1648 NDAINGQFSLLS
+1648 SNAISAQFSLLS

-1690 NYAVRST
+1690 NYAIEST
-1697 YSKNSYGFPFRVSQD
+1697 YSKKSYGFPFRVSQD

-1739 LENELEGAKTELN
+1739 LENELEGAKVELN

-1765 GRLNEVQVRLMEIRE
+1765 GKLNEVQVRLMEIRE
-1780 IMANNNNVLNIS
+1780 IMADNKNVLNVNHGDREGENENS
-1792 LSSDDEECAGE
+1792 AEEYLE
-1803 YVEMGED
+1803 DD
-1810 LSSDNVNVDL
+1810 LSSTEVGVNL
-1820 AIVEDLKSLSFEDY
+1820 EIVEELKNLTFEDY
-1834 CGEKNIPNYI
+1834 CSEKNIPDYVSN
-1844 NDIISPQLKEL
+1844 IIAPQLKEL
-1855 RVIRLTKCLEL
+1855 RIIKLTRSLEV

-1879 YKSCKD
+1879 YKSCRD
-1885 YPEHWIKALKAL
+1885 YPQHWTAALKAL
-1897 SLDNK
+1897 SLENK
-1902 KICIK
+1902 KVCIK

>member
-1 MSNLN
+1 
-6 LEAIRSLKSSTPNL
+6 
-20 SLLQEFKGWG
+20 
-30 SLKDCFAQGNK
+30 
-41 DYQELK
+41 
-47 DLLTEDE
+47 
-54 YTIAKNSILNAYYT
+54 
-68 SPEVVSAIWDK
+68 
-79 LISADFTTGK
+79 
-89 VLEPSCGTGKFIS
+89 
-102 LCPVKKDVEFFGV
+102 
-115 ELDPIPAQI
+115 
-124 AGLLNPDARIYNQ
+124 
-137 DFSLVNFPDNYFD
+137 
-150 LVIGNVPFEAY
+150 
-161 KVHDPRYNALG
+161 
-172 LSIHNYFIAKS
+172 
-183 LDLVKEGGV
+183 
-192 ICLITSPFTMDS
+192 
-204 KNTNFREWLSKRAEL
+204 
-219 ITVFRLPSEAFKASS
+219 
-234 NTSVS
+234 
-239 ADVLIL
+239 
-245 RKNNNGDELKNWINT
+245 
-260 VDYFYSEVQF
+260 
-270 FPNTTSTYRCDITCN
+270 
-285 EYWLQELQGR
+285 
-295 AREQFSFNPKWNI
+295 
-308 AHKLLGLPTVNKLYG
+308 LYG

-329 INRGE
+329 DNKGS
-334 YDFLEGIKNVPIPQI
+334 YNFLEGIKNVPVPSNLFNLLEI
-349 FSKSEEVKKEEDEV
+349 KKDEV
-363 ILIPQELQ
+363 ILIPSELQ
-371 SAKLNSFVVYNNEA
+371 NSKLNSFVIHNDLV
-385 YVRDQDE
+385 YVREQDV
-392 LLKSSVSVD
+392 LVKSQINID

-406 KSLYSLTLDVINA
+406 KSLHTLTLDVINA
-419 QKHLNDEELSHV
+419 QKHLVDNELSHI
-431 QAHLKNSYDNFKS
+431 QNHLKNSYDNFKCA
-444 EYGELNSQRNI
+444 YGELNSQKNV
-455 KDLGNDPDFYL
+455 KELGNDPDFYL
-466 VRTLEKI
+466 VRTLEKT
-473 KGKKVVGLADIFSKR
+473 KGKKVIGLADIFSRR
-488 VIKQFNNS
+488 VIAKFSND
-496 ATPKTVEDAIILSLN
+496 AAPKTVEDAIILSLN
-511 KFGAYNYDFMSLSL
+511 KFGNYNYKFMATSLN
-525 GITKETLLNHL
+525 INKEELTTLM
-536 VDKELI
+536 VDKGLI
-542 YFNPNIEVNDYEPK
+542 FFNPTLNGGEHEPR
-556 DKYLSGNVYQ
+556 DKYLSGNVYS
-566 KLRDAIKYNLPQNIE
+566 KLEDAIKYNLLGNIE
-581 ALKKAQP
+581 ALKKVQP
-588 LPMLPS
+588 LPMLPTT
-594 PLSNAEDI
+594 NEDI
-602 KFKCLME
+602 KFKCLLE
-609 LGIDWEE
+609 LGINWEE
-616 LTDAQKDRVFSKKIE
+616 LPTEVQNRIFSKRID
-631 AKIGASWIPKEI
+631 AKIGASWIPPHI
-643 YESFCYERL
+643 YSQFCYERL

-667 ATWYVEPKRSSD
+667 ATWYVDPKRSND
-679 YSEFGTKHLS
+679 FSEFGTKHLS
-689 SYEILEKVLNNQNIF
+689 SYEILEKVLNNQEIK
-704 VGIYSDKEVNREASV
+704 VTIYSDKEVNREASV
-719 VATEEARAKAS
+719 VATEEARAKSS
-730 LIKQEWEDWLWSSEE
+730 LIKQEWKDWLWSSEE

-753 YNTKVNIYTSR
+753 YNAEVNVYTAR
-764 KYTGEWL
+764 KYDGSWL
-771 TLPGLNPNIKLRP
+771 ELPGLNPKIKLRP

-814 CGIMELRRLGVCHK
+814 CGIMELRRLGICHK

-840 LYNDFKNA
+840 LYNDFKDA
-848 YPLSNVLISKGLSG
+848 YPLANILISKGLSS

-867 LFTASIKTGDFDCVI
+867 LFTASIKTGDFDCVL

-888 FQLSLSKEYQVQF
+888 FQLSLGKEYQVQF

-907 LLLNFINSDKELQN
+907 LLLNFINSDRELQN

-930 KKRLD
+930 KKRLES
-935 VIDVSIFDAENPEL
+935 VEMSIFDAENPEL
-949 NSLLVTPIDSGKNAK
+949 NNLTVVSADSGKNAK

-987 RILESKRKYDHID
+987 KILESKRKYDHVT

-1009 IDEVHAFKNLAV
+1009 IDEVHQFKNLAV

-1026 NVRGIPTNYSQRAT
+1026 NVRGIPTSHSQRAT

-1047 YTLDNLLNNVVRN
+1047 YTLDNLLNKAVKNS
-1060 TVGNNGRVIGATG
+1060 VGNGRVIGATG
-1073 TVFSN
+1073 TIFSN

-1114 SSAEISPEGIYKSK
+1114 SSAEISPEGVYKIK

-1156 GAKAGREHGLI
+1156 GAGNGKEHGLI
-1167 RPEGKFIDII
+1167 RPEGRFIDII
-1177 AAPSNRQLEFLSEA
+1177 ATPSDPQLLFLKNA
-1191 LKRAGAIQNGDVDP
+1191 MKRADAIQSGDVDP

-1242 YNIHKIWL
+1242 YNIFHIWQ

-1475 LNGADIDSLED
+1475 LNGADIDCLED
-1486 VDDVCVTFAQV
+1486 VDDVCYSFAQV

-1510 ANLQQEL
+1510 TNLQNEL

-1534 AGEISRASNKIKSIL
+1534 TGEISRASNKIKSIL

-1589 LNGLKALLEKATAA
+1589 LNGLKALLEKATTAK
-1603 QDEKYIKIYSDAVAQ
+1603 DEKYVEIYSNAINE
-1618 SKLVIKELKAKAKEF
+1618 SKLRIKELKTKVKEF
-1633 ITEEDKTQEAKLKLE
+1633 LTEEDKVQEAKLKQE
-1648 NDAINGQFSLLS
+1648 SNAISAQFSLLS

-1690 NYAVRST
+1690 NYAIEST
-1697 YSKNSYGFPFRVSQD
+1697 YSKKSYGFPFRVSQD

-1752 RSESIKGKIFYGL
+1752 RAESIKGKIFHGL

-1780 IMANNNNVLNIS
+1780 IMAQDNNVLNIS

-1866 SCQENNLMRVALI
+1866 SCQKNNLMRVALI

>member
-1 MSNLN
+1 MYANLN
-6 LEAIRSLKSSTPNL
+6 LEAIKSLKSSNPDL
-20 SLLQEFKGWG
+20 SLLSEFKGWG

-89 VLEPSCGTGKFIS
+89 VLEPSCGTGKFIN

-150 LVIGNVPFEAY
+150 LVIGNVPFGNY
-161 KVHDPRYNALG
+161 KIHDSRYDALD

-192 ICLITSPFTMDS
+192 ICLITSPYTMDS

-245 RKNNNGDELKNWINT
+245 RKCISANGHYSWDDAIITEEYKYSQKN
-260 VDYFYSEVQF
+260 F
-270 FPNTTSTYRCDITCN
+270 FDLPSWGENFRAEITCN
-285 EYWLQELQGR
+285 KYWINELTDR
-295 AREQFSFNPKWNI
+295 VSCDCFYPHR
-308 AHKLLGLPTVNKLYG
+308 LLGLPTVNKLYG
-323 HGLSCS
+323 TGLSCS
-329 INRGE
+329 DNKGG
-334 YDFLEGIKNVPIPQI
+334 YDFLEGIKNVPVPQI
-349 FSKSEEVKKEEDEV
+349 FSNEGVKKEEGRV

-371 SAKLNSFVVYNNEA
+371 SAKLNSFVILNNEV
-385 YVRDQDE
+385 YIREQDE
-392 LLKSSVSVD
+392 LIKSSVNID
-401 KVKAF
+401 KVNAF
-406 KSLYSLTLDVINA
+406 KSLHTLTLDVINA
-419 QKHLNDEELSHV
+419 QKHLVDNELSHV
-431 QAHLKNSYDNFKS
+431 QLHLKNSYDNFKS
-444 EYGELNSQRNI
+444 EYGELNSARNI
-455 KDLGNDPDFYL
+455 KELSQDPDFYL
-466 VRTLEKI
+466 VRTLEKV
-473 KGKKVVGLADIFSKR
+473 KGKKVIGLADVFSKR
-488 VIKQFNNS
+488 VIKQFDNTT
-496 ATPKTVEDAIILSLN
+496 APKTVEDAIILSLN
-511 KFGAYNYDFMSLSL
+511 KFGNYNYEFMSNSL
-525 GITKETLLNHL
+525 NINKEELTTLM
-536 VDKELI
+536 VDKGLI
-542 YFNPNIEVNDYEPK
+542 YFNPSIEVNDYEEK
-556 DKYLSGNVYQ
+556 DKYLSGNVYA
-566 KLRDAIKYNLPQNIE
+566 KLVDAIKYDLKNNVE
-581 ALKKAQP
+581 ALKKVQP
-588 LPMLPS
+588 LPMLPTT
-594 PLSNAEDI
+594 NEDI
-602 KFKCLME
+602 KFKCLLE
-609 LGIDWEE
+609 LGINWEE
-616 LTDAQKDRVFSKKIE
+616 LPTEVQNRIFSKRID
-631 AKIGASWIPKEI
+631 AKIGASWIPPHI
-643 YESFCYERL
+643 YSQFCYERL

-730 LIKQEWEDWLWSSEE
+730 LIKQEWKDWLWSSEE
-745 RCVNLCKI
+745 RCVLLCKI
-753 YNTKVNIYTSR
+753 YNTEVNVYTAR
-764 KYTGEWL
+764 KYDGSWL
-771 TLPGLNPNIKLRP
+771 ELPGLNPKIKLRP

-814 CGIMELRRLGVCHK
+814 CGIMELRRLGICHK

-840 LYNDFKNA
+840 LYNDFKDA
-848 YPLSNVLISKGLSG
+848 YPLANILISKGLSS

-867 LFTASIKTGDFDCVI
+867 LFTASIKTGDFDCVL

-888 FQLSLSKEYQVQF
+888 FQLSLGKEYQVQF

-907 LLLNFINSDKELQN
+907 LLLNFINSDRELQN

-930 KKRLD
+930 KKRLES
-935 VIDVSIFDAENPEL
+935 VEMSIFDAENPEL
-949 NSLLVTPIDSGKNAK
+949 NNLTVVSADSGKNAK

-987 RILESKRKYDHID
+987 KILESKRKYDHVT

-1009 IDEVHAFKNLAV
+1009 IDEVHQFKNLAV

-1026 NVRGIPTNYSQRAT
+1026 NVRGIPTSHSQRAT

-1047 YTLDNLLNNVVRN
+1047 YTLDNLLNKAVKNS
-1060 TVGNNGRVIGATG
+1060 VGNGRVIGATG
-1073 TVFSN
+1073 TIFSN

-1177 AAPSNRQLEFLSEA
+1177 AAPSNRQLEFLSGA
-1191 LKRAGAIQNGDVDP
+1191 LKRAEAIQNGDVDP

-1242 YNIHKIWL
+1242 YNIFHIWQ

-1475 LNGADIDSLED
+1475 LNGAIDSLED

-1502 GNPLLIEE
+1502 GNKLLIEE
-1510 ANLQQEL
+1510 ANLQNEL

-1534 AGEISRASNKIKSIL
+1534 TGEISRASNKIKSIL

-1589 LNGLKALLEKATAA
+1589 LNGLKALLEKATTAK
-1603 QDEKYIKIYSDAVAQ
+1603 DEKYVEIYSNAINE
-1618 SKLVIKELKAKAKEF
+1618 SKLRIKELKTKVKEF
-1633 ITEEDKTQEAKLKLE
+1633 LTEEDKVQEAKLKQE
-1648 NDAINGQFSLLS
+1648 SNAISAQFSLLS

-1690 NYAVRST
+1690 NYAIEST
-1697 YSKNSYGFPFRVSQD
+1697 YSKKSYGFPFRVSQD

-1739 LENELEGAKTELN
+1739 LENELEGAKVELN

-1765 GRLNEVQVRLMEIRE
+1765 GKLNEVQVRLMEIRE
-1780 IMANNNNVLNIS
+1780 IMADNKNVLNVNHGDREGENENS
-1792 LSSDDEECAGE
+1792 AEEYLE
-1803 YVEMGED
+1803 DD
-1810 LSSDNVNVDL
+1810 LSSTEVGVNL
-1820 AIVEDLKSLSFEDY
+1820 EIVEELKNLTFEDY
-1834 CGEKNIPNYI
+1834 CSEKNIPDYVSN
-1844 NDIISPQLKEL
+1844 IIAPQLKEL
-1855 RVIRLTKCLEL
+1855 RIIKLTRSLEV

-1879 YKSCKD
+1879 YKSCRD
-1885 YPEHWIKALKAL
+1885 YPQHWTAALKAL
-1897 SLDNK
+1897 SLENK
-1902 KICIK
+1902 KVCIK

>member
-20 SLLQEFKGWG
+20 SLLQSFKGWG
-30 SLKDCFAQGNK
+30 SLKDCFAEGHK

-47 DLLTEDE
+47 DLLTADE
-54 YTIAKNSILNAYYT
+54 YELARRSILNAYYT
-68 SPEVVSAIWDK
+68 SNEVISGLWDK
-79 LISADFTTGK
+79 LITAGFSGGK
-89 VLEPSCGTGKFIS
+89 VLEPSCGTGKFLS
-102 LCPVKKDVEFFGV
+102 LCPLKNNVEFTGV

-124 AGLLNPDARIYNQ
+124 AGLLNPNSKIYNSP
-137 DFSLVNFPDNYFD
+137 FEEVSFPDNYFD
-150 LVIGNVPFEAY
+150 LVIGNVPFGAY
-161 KVHDPRYNALG
+161 KVHDPRYNALD

-204 KNTNFREWLSKRAEL
+204 KNTNFREWLSKSSEL
-219 ITVFRLPSEAFKASS
+219 ITAFRLPSEAFKASS

-245 RKNNNGDELKNWINT
+245 RKCISANGHYSWDDAIITEEYKYSQKN
-260 VDYFYSEVQF
+260 F
-270 FPNTTSTYRCDITCN
+270 FDLPSWGENFRAEITCN
-285 EYWLQELQGR
+285 KYWINELTDR
-295 AREQFSFNPKWNI
+295 VSCDCFYPHR
-308 AHKLLGLPTVNKLYG
+308 LLGLPTVNKLYG
-323 HGLSCS
+323 TGLSCS
-329 INRGE
+329 DNKGG
-334 YDFLEGIKNVPIPQI
+334 YDFLEGIKNVPVPQI
-349 FSKSEEVKKEEDEV
+349 FSNEGVKKEEGRV

-371 SAKLNSFVVYNNEA
+371 SAKLNSFVILNNEV
-385 YVRDQDE
+385 YIREQDE
-392 LLKSSVSVD
+392 LIKSSVNID
-401 KVKAF
+401 KVNAF
-406 KSLYSLTLDVINA
+406 KSLHTLTLDVINA
-419 QKHLNDEELSHV
+419 QKHLVDNELSHV
-431 QAHLKNSYDNFKS
+431 QLHLKNSYDNFKS
-444 EYGELNSQRNI
+444 EYGELNSARNI
-455 KDLGNDPDFYL
+455 KELSQDPDFYL
-466 VRTLEKI
+466 VRTLEKV
-473 KGKKVVGLADIFSKR
+473 KGKKVIGLADVFSKR
-488 VIKQFNNS
+488 VIKQFDNTT
-496 ATPKTVEDAIILSLN
+496 APKTVEDAIILSLN
-511 KFGAYNYDFMSLSL
+511 KFGNYNYEFMSNSL
-525 GITKETLLNHL
+525 NINKEELTTLM
-536 VDKELI
+536 VDKGLI
-542 YFNPNIEVNDYEPK
+542 YFNPSIEVNDYEEK
-556 DKYLSGNVYQ
+556 DKYLSGNVYA
-566 KLRDAIKYNLPQNIE
+566 KLVDAIKYDLKNNVE
-581 ALKKAQP
+581 ALKKVQP
-588 LPMLPS
+588 LPMLPTT
-594 PLSNAEDI
+594 NEDI
-602 KFKCLME
+602 KFKCLLE
-609 LGIDWEE
+609 LGINWEE
-616 LTDAQKDRVFSKKIE
+616 LPTEVQNRIFSKRID
-631 AKIGASWIPKEI
+631 AKIGASWIPPHI
-643 YESFCYERL
+643 YSQFCYERL

-689 SYEILEKVLNNQNIF
+689 SYEILEKVLNNQDIKVTVSEN
-704 VGIYSDKEVNREASV
+704 KKVNKEASV

-730 LIKQEWEDWLWSSEE
+730 LIKQEWKDWLWSSEE
-745 RCVNLCKI
+745 RCVLLCKI
-753 YNTKVNIYTSR
+753 YNTEVNVYTAR
-764 KYTGEWL
+764 KYDGSWL
-771 TLPGLNPNIKLRP
+771 ELPGLNPKIKLRP

-814 CGIMELRRLGVCHK
+814 CGIMELRRLGICHK

-840 LYNDFKNA
+840 LYNDFKDA
-848 YPLSNVLISKGLSG
+848 YPLANILISKGLSS

-867 LFTASIKTGDFDCVI
+867 LFTASIKTGDFDCVL

-888 FQLSLSKEYQVQF
+888 FQLSLGKEYQVQF

-907 LLLNFINSDKELQN
+907 LLLNFINSDRELQN

-930 KKRLD
+930 KKRLES
-935 VIDVSIFDAENPEL
+935 VEMSIFDAENPEL
-949 NSLLVTPIDSGKNAK
+949 NNLTVVSADSGKNAK
-964 GKKLTRAQK
+964 GKKLTCAQK

-987 RILESKRKYDHID
+987 KILESKRKYDHVT

-1009 IDEVHAFKNLAV
+1009 IDEVHQFKNLAV
-1021 ITKLM
+1021 KTELM
-1026 NVRGIPTNYSQRAT
+1026 NVRGIPTSHSQRAT

-1047 YTLDNLLNNVVRN
+1047 YTLDDLLNKAVKN
-1060 TVGNNGRVIGATG
+1060 TVGNGRVIGATG
-1073 TVFSN
+1073 TIFSN

-1114 SSAEISPEGIYKSK
+1114 SSAEISPEGVYKSK
-1128 TRLKKFSNLSVLH
+1128 KRLKKFSNLSVLH

-1177 AAPSNRQLEFLSEA
+1177 AAPSNRQLEFLSGA
-1191 LKRAGAIQNGDVDP
+1191 LKRAEAIQNGDIDP

-1271 VKTSSKIRT
+1271 VKTSAKIKN
-1280 LLINNGGNKEDI
+1280 LLINNGGNKKDV
-1292 KELMKNGDIEA
+1292 KELMKSGDIEA
-1303 LSYALPDEL
+1303 LSYALP
-1312 NTLIEELVLKLKLSK
+1312 EELPLLTEELILKLKLSK
-1327 FLIPQITNIVEAGRK
+1327 FLIPQISSIIEAGK
-1342 VSYNVY
+1342 KISYNVY
-1348 EYVKSLLLLL
+1348 EYIKSLLLLL
-1358 GVPESEI
+1358 GIPENEI
-1365 EFIHAHNGAKRA
+1365 EFIHAHNGVKRS

-1405 KNGLWALHHIDAP
+1405 KGGLWALHHIDAP

-1436 GENLGKTLGA
+1436 GEYLGLCLKN

-1510 ANLQQEL
+1510 TNLQQEL

-1589 LNGLKALLEKATAA
+1589 LNGLKALLEKATTAK
-1603 QDEKYIKIYSDAVAQ
+1603 DEKYVEIYSNAINE
-1618 SKLVIKELKAKAKEF
+1618 SKLRIKELKTKVKEF
-1633 ITEEDKTQEAKLKLE
+1633 LTEEDKVQEAKLKQE
-1648 NDAINGQFSLLS
+1648 SNAISAQFSLLG

-1690 NYAVRST
+1690 NYAIEST
-1697 YSKNSYGFPFRVSQD
+1697 YSKKSYGFPFRVSQD

-1780 IMANNNNVLNIS
+1780 IMADNKNVLNVNHGDREGENENS
-1792 LSSDDEECAGE
+1792 AEEYLE
-1803 YVEMGED
+1803 DD
-1810 LSSDNVNVDL
+1810 LSSTEVGVNL
-1820 AIVEDLKSLSFEDY
+1820 EIVEELKNLTFEDY
-1834 CGEKNIPNYI
+1834 CSEKNIPDYVSN
-1844 NDIISPQLKEL
+1844 IIAPQLKEL
-1855 RVIRLTKCLEL
+1855 RIIKLTRSLEV

-1879 YKSCKD
+1879 YKSCRD
-1885 YPEHWIKALKAL
+1885 YPQHWTAALKAL
-1897 SLDNK
+1897 SLENK
-1902 KICIK
+1902 KVCIK

>member
-1 MSNLN
+1 MYANLN
-6 LEAIRSLKSSTPNL
+6 LEAIKSLKSNPDL
-20 SLLQEFKGWG
+20 SLLSQFKGWG
-30 SLKDCFAQGNK
+30 SLKDCFATENR

-79 LISADFTTGK
+79 LISADFTGGK

-124 AGLLNPDARIYNQ
+124 AGLLNPNSKIYNSP
-137 DFSLVNFPDNYFD
+137 FEEVSFPDNYFD
-150 LVIGNVPFEAY
+150 LVIGNVPFGAY
-161 KVHDPRYNALG
+161 KVHDPRYNALD

-192 ICLITSPFTMDS
+192 ICLITSPYTLDS

-219 ITVFRLPSEAFKASS
+219 ITVFRLPSEAFKTSS
-234 NTSVS
+234 NTEVS

-323 HGLSCS
+323 TGLSCS
-329 INRGE
+329 DNKGG
-334 YDFLEGIKNVPIPQI
+334 YDFLEGIKNVPVPQI
-349 FSKSEEVKKEEDEV
+349 FSNEGVKKEEGRV

-371 SAKLNSFVVYNNEA
+371 SAKLNSFVILNNEV
-385 YVRDQDE
+385 YIREQDE
-392 LLKSSVSVD
+392 LIKSSVNID
-401 KVKAF
+401 KVNAF
-406 KSLYSLTLDVINA
+406 KSLHTLTLDVINA
-419 QKHLNDEELSHV
+419 QKHLVDNELSHV
-431 QAHLKNSYDNFKS
+431 QQHLKNSYDNFKS
-444 EYGELNSQRNI
+444 EYGELNSARNI
-455 KDLGNDPDFYL
+455 KELSQDPDFYL
-466 VRTLEKI
+466 VRTLEKV
-473 KGKKVVGLADIFSKR
+473 KGKKVIGLADVFSKR
-488 VIKQFNNS
+488 VIKQFDNN
-496 ATPKTVEDAIILSLN
+496 AVPKTVEDAIILSLN
-511 KFGAYNYDFMSLSL
+511 KFGNYNYEFMSNSL
-525 GITKETLLNHL
+525 NINKEELTTLM
-536 VDKELI
+536 VDKGLI
-542 YFNPNIEVNDYEPK
+542 YFNPSIEVNDYEEK
-556 DKYLSGNVYQ
+556 DKYLSGNVYA
-566 KLRDAIKYNLPQNIE
+566 KLVDAIKYDLKNNVE
-581 ALKKAQP
+581 ALKKVQP
-588 LPMLPS
+588 LPMLPTT
-594 PLSNAEDI
+594 NEDI
-602 KFKCLME
+602 KFKCLLE
-609 LGIDWEE
+609 LGINWEE
-616 LTDAQKDRVFSKKIE
+616 LPTEVQNRIFSKRID
-631 AKIGASWIPKEI
+631 AKIGASWIPPHI
-643 YESFCYERL
+643 YSQFCYERL

-689 SYEILEKVLNNQNIF
+689 SYEILEKVLNNQEIK
-704 VGIYSDKEVNREASV
+704 VTIYSDKEVDREASV

-745 RCVNLCKI
+745 RCVLLCKI
-753 YNTKVNIYTSR
+753 YNTEINVYTAR
-764 KYTGEWL
+764 KYDGSWL
-771 TLPGLNPNIKLRP
+771 ELPGLNPKIKLRP

-814 CGIMELRRLGVCHK
+814 CGIMELRRLGICHK

-840 LYNDFKNA
+840 LYNDFKDA
-848 YPLSNVLISKGLSG
+848 YPLANILISKGLSS

-907 LLLNFINSDKELQN
+907 LLLNFINSDRELQN
-921 PKSVGGKIL
+921 PKSIGGKIL
-930 KKRLD
+930 KKRLES
-935 VIDVSIFDAENPEL
+935 VEMSIFDAENPEL
-949 NSLLVTPIDSGKNAK
+949 NNLTVVSADSGKNAK

-987 RILESKRKYDHID
+987 KILESKRKYDHVT

-1009 IDEVHAFKNLAV
+1009 IDEVHQFKNLAV

-1026 NVRGIPTNYSQRAT
+1026 NVRGIPTSHSQRAT

-1047 YTLDNLLNNVVRN
+1047 YTLDNLLNKAVKNS
-1060 TVGNNGRVIGATG
+1060 VGNGRVIGATG
-1073 TVFSN
+1073 TIFSN

-1114 SSAEISPEGIYKSK
+1114 SSAEISPEGIYKIK

-1177 AAPSNRQLEFLSEA
+1177 AAPSNRQLEFLSGA
-1191 LKRAGAIQNGDVDP
+1191 LKRAEAIQNGDIDP

-1242 YNIHKIWL
+1242 YNIHKIWE

-1271 VKTSSKIRT
+1271 VKTSAKIKN
-1280 LLINNGGNKEDI
+1280 LLVNNGANKEDV
-1292 KELMKNGDIEA
+1292 KELMKSGDIEA
-1303 LSYALPDEL
+1303 LSYALP
-1312 NTLIEELVLKLKLSK
+1312 EELPLLTEELILKLKLSK
-1327 FLIPQITNIVEAGRK
+1327 FLISQISSIIEAGK
-1342 VSYNVY
+1342 KISYNVY
-1348 EYVKSLLLLL
+1348 EYIKSLLLLL
-1358 GVPESEI
+1358 GIPENEI
-1365 EFIHAHNGAKRA
+1365 EFIHAHNGAKRS

-1405 KNGLWALHHIDAP
+1405 KGGLWALHHIDAP

-1436 GENLGKTLGA
+1436 GEYLGKTLGA

-1451 YITER
+1451 YITEK

-1486 VDDVCVTFAQV
+1486 VDDVCLTFAQV

-1510 ANLQQEL
+1510 TNLQNEL

-1534 AGEISRASNKIKSIL
+1534 TGEISRASNKIKSIL

-1589 LNGLKALLEKATAA
+1589 LNGLKALLEKATTAK
-1603 QDEKYIKIYSDAVAQ
+1603 DEKYVEIYSNAINE
-1618 SKLVIKELKAKAKEF
+1618 SKLRIKELKTKVKEF
-1633 ITEEDKTQEAKLKLE
+1633 LTEEDKVQEAKLKQE
-1648 NDAINGQFSLLS
+1648 SNAISAQFSLLS

-1690 NYAVRST
+1690 NYAIEST
-1697 YSKNSYGFPFRVSQD
+1697 YSQKSYGFPFRVSQD

-1739 LENELEGAKTELN
+1739 LENELEGAKVELN

-1780 IMANNNNVLNIS
+1780 IMADNKNVLNVNHGDREGENENS
-1792 LSSDDEECAGE
+1792 AEEYLE
-1803 YVEMGED
+1803 DD
-1810 LSSDNVNVDL
+1810 LSSTEVGVNL
-1820 AIVEDLKSLSFEDY
+1820 EIVEELKNLTFEDY
-1834 CGEKNIPNYI
+1834 CSEKNIPDYVSN
-1844 NDIISPQLKEL
+1844 IIAPQLKEL
-1855 RVIRLTKCLEL
+1855 RIIKLTRTLGV
-1866 SCQENNLMRVALI
+1866 SCNENNLMRVALI
-1879 YKSCKD
+1879 YKSCRD
-1885 YPEHWIKALKAL
+1885 YPQHWTAALKAL
-1897 SLDNK
+1897 SLENK
-1902 KICIK
+1902 KVCIK